1 MKINEFKRTGTASE
15 EISEREQR
23 HRILAREAAEESIV
37 LLKNDGV
44 LPLPTGIPVA
54 LFGAGAGLTIKGG
67 TGSGDVN
74 VRHSVS
80 IYDGFTLA
88 RVRVTSK
95 DWIEDYE
102 ERYELARQAWKKQIL
117 DECGGSTDG
126 QLFFDTYTSHAFEM
140 PEGRPIEDT
149 DVQDAKTAVYVI
161 SRVAGEG
168 CDRHLAQG
176 DYYLTDHELE
186 DLRVLTTLVEKIVIV
201 INAGAPVD
209 LTLLEAMPEVKAI
222 LFMGQAGEEGG
233 NACARILLGFVN
245 PSAKLTATWAKRYMD
260 YPGAMDFSDVRAQ
273 LAEGNVSGAASS
285 CADRAVTG
293 EAASAGN
300 AADGAQVAGT
310 DGEAA
315 VPVAGASQ
323 GAKAAETIDRDAL
336 LARSRY
342 EEGIYVGYRYFDS
355 FGVEP
360 RYHFGHGLSYTSFAV
375 TAEAPRAAAD
385 GLYIPVTVENTGNPY
400 AGKEVVQVYA
410 ACPQPAAI
418 SGEDGV
424 KTATSGEKTERLA
437 EDAGDGVKASVS
449 GKPAETLVGDA
460 GDGDAGAEASAQGAK
475 VEAKEFKR
483 LVAFR
488 KTRLL
493 APGEQ
498 ESMTLHVDGRALAS
512 FRTDYDAAH
521 GAWVIEAGSYAIFV
535 GDSSEES
542 RLQLAGVVEVAEEK
556 VLEIVPHICP
566 VKDADFHECAA
577 PVESLRR
584 KTQAWSD
591 RWATMKQAAQQGKRI
606 AGLGAKL
613 GWTQALGETVWVPG
627 EEPVFRNPQDDI
639 DRMAHAIAS
648 ALEVKDLIP
657 LLMGEF
663 DMHASALGSAGQRVP
678 GTAGETSRALE
689 ELLHVPG
696 ISMADGP
703 AGLRLTR
710 SYLVERATGEKL
722 STGVEANLENGFFA
736 SEPAEPEKY
745 ERWYQFT
752 TAWPVGTNLAQTWNE
767 ELLGAVGR
775 ATGIEMEEFHVAWWL
790 APGMNIHRNPLNG
803 RNFEYYS
810 EDPLLTGKMGA
821 AITKGVQALPG
832 VGTTI
837 KHFACNNQENNRM
850 GVDAIVSERALRE
863 IYLRGFEIA
872 IKESQPMCIM
882 TSYNEINGVHSANC
896 ADLCTEAAR
905 REWHFQGV
913 IMTDWATTLDF
924 GGADAAGCV
933 TAGNDLIMPGTPSDR
948 ERLEQAYAEGRLSEA
963 DIRSCAERVLNIV
976 LRTNGYED
984 ATSYYTRFA

>member
-1 MKINEFKRTGTASE
+1 MAS
-15 EISEREQR
+15 
-23 HRILAREAAEESIV
+23 AEESIV

-95 DWIEDYE
+95 SWIEDYE

-117 DECGGSTDG
+117 DECGGTTDG

-168 CDRHLAQG
+168 SDRHLAQG

-186 DLRVLTTLVEKIVIV
+186 DLRVLATLVEQIVIV

-209 LTLLEAMPEVKAI
+209 LTVLEAMPEVKAI

-233 NACARILLGFVN
+233 NACARILLGFVT
-245 PSAKLTATWAKRYMD
+245 PSAKLTATWAKNYMD
-260 YPGAMDFSDVRAQ
+260 YPGAMEFSDVRAQ
-273 LAEGNVSGAASS
+273 LAEG
-285 CADRAVTG
+285 
-293 EAASAGN
+293 
-300 AADGAQVAGT
+300 
-310 DGEAA
+310 
-315 VPVAGASQ
+315 
-323 GAKAAETIDRDAL
+323 IDRDAL

-355 FGVEP
+355 FGVAP
-360 RYHFGHGLSYTSFAV
+360 RYHFGHGLSYTSFAI

-400 AGKEVVQVYA
+400 AGKDVVQVYA

-418 SGEDGV
+418 SG
-424 KTATSGEKTERLA
+424 A
-437 EDAGDGVKASVS
+437 DGVKAAASDE
-449 GKPAETLVGDA
+449 KAETLAEAA
-460 GDGDAGAEASAQGAK
+460 GDGGAGAEASAQGAK

-483 LVAFR
+483 LVAFW

-498 ESMTLHVDGRALAS
+498 EAMTLHVDGRALAS

-521 GAWVIEAGSYAIFV
+521 GAWVVEAGRYAIFV

-591 RWATMKQAAQQGKRI
+591 TWATMKQAAQQGKRI
-606 AGLGAKL
+606 AGLSGKL
-613 GWTQALGETVWVPG
+613 GWTQALGETVWAPG
-627 EEPVFRNPQDDI
+627 EEPVFRNAQDDI

-678 GTAGETSRALE
+678 GTAGETSRSLE

-710 SYLVERATGEKL
+710 SYLVERATGEAL
-722 STGVEANLENGFFA
+722 SVGIDANLENGFFA
-736 SEPAEPEKY
+736 SEPSEPEKY

-810 EDPLLTGKMGA
+810 EDPLLSGKMAA

-832 VGTTI
+832 VGTTV
-837 KHFACNNQENNRM
+837 KHYACNNQENNRM
-850 GVDAIVSERALRE
+850 GVDAILSERALRE

-882 TSYNEINGVHSANC
+882 TSYNEINGVHSANNV
-896 ADLCTEAAR
+896 DLCTEVAR

-913 IMTDWATTLDF
+913 IMTDWATTLAY

-933 TAGNDLIMPGTPSDR
+933 AAGNDLIMPGAASDL
-948 ERLEQAYAEGRLSEA
+948 ENIEQAYTEGRLSEA
-963 DIRSCAERVLNIV
+963 DIRICAERVLNIV

-984 ATSYYTRFA
+984 ATSYYARFA

>member
-1 MKINEFKRTGTASE
+1 MKINEFTRTGTTSE

-117 DECGGSTDG
+117 DECGGTTDG

-168 CDRHLAQG
+168 SDRHLAKG

-186 DLRVLTTLVEKIVIV
+186 DLRVLATLVEKIVIV
-201 INAGAPVD
+201 INAGAPID
-209 LTLLEAMPEVKAI
+209 LTALETMPEVKAI

-245 PSAKLTATWAKRYMD
+245 PSAKLTATWAKHYMD
-260 YPGAMDFSDVRAQ
+260 YPGAMEFSDVRAQ
-273 LAEGNVSGAASS
+273 LNE
-285 CADRAVTG
+285 D
-293 EAASAGN
+293 N
-300 AADGAQVAGT
+300 AYG
-310 DGEAA
+310 
-315 VPVAGASQ
+315 
-323 GAKAAETIDRDAL
+323 AAETIDRDAL

-355 FGVEP
+355 FGVTP
-360 RYHFGHGLSYTSFAV
+360 RYHFGHGLSYTSFV
-375 TAEAPRAAAD
+375 LTAEAPRAAAD

-410 ACPQPAAI
+410 ACPQPAVI

-424 KTATSGEKTERLA
+424 KAAASGEPAETLT
-437 EDAGDGVKASVS
+437 EDAGDGGAGVKAS
-449 GKPAETLVGDA
+449 
-460 GDGDAGAEASAQGAK
+460 AQAK
-475 VEAKEFKR
+475 VEAKEYKR

-498 ESMTLHVDGRALAS
+498 ETMTLHVDGRALAS

-521 GAWVIEAGSYAIFV
+521 GAWVIEAGRYAIFV
-535 GDSSEES
+535 GSSSEES

-591 RWATMKQAAQQGKRI
+591 TWATMKQAAQQGKRI
-606 AGLGAKL
+606 AGLCGKL
-613 GWTQALGETVWVPG
+613 GWTQALGETVWAPG
-627 EEPVFRNPQDDI
+627 EEPVFRNAQDDL

-678 GTAGETSRALE
+678 GTAGETSRSLE

-703 AGLRLTR
+703 AGLRLSR

-722 STGVEANLENGFFA
+722 STGIEANFENGFFA

-790 APGMNIHRNPLNG
+790 APGMNIQRNPLNG

-810 EDPLLTGKMGA
+810 EDPLLSGKMAA
-821 AITKGVQALPG
+821 AITKGVQTLPG
-832 VGTTI
+832 VGTTV

-850 GVDAIVSERALRE
+850 GVDAVVSERALRE

-882 TSYNEINGVHSANC
+882 TSYNEINGVHSANN
-896 ADLCTEAAR
+896 ADLCTEIAR

-933 TAGNDLIMPGTPSDR
+933 AAGNDLIMPGATSDL
-948 ERLEQAYAEGRLSEA
+948 ENIEQAYAEGRLSEV

-976 LRTNGYED
+976 LRTNGYAD
-984 ATSYYTRFA
+984 ATSYYARFA

>member
-1 MKINEFKRTGTASE
+1 MKINEFTRTGTTSE

-140 PEGRPIEDT
+140 PEVRPIEDT

-168 CDRHLAQG
+168 SDRHLAQG

-186 DLRVLTTLVEKIVIV
+186 DLRVLATLVEKIVIV

-209 LTLLEAMPEVKAI
+209 LTVLEAMPEVKAI

-273 LAEGNVSGAASS
+273 LAEGNVSDAASS
-285 CADRAVTG
+285 CAGSAVTG
-293 EAASAGN
+293 DAASVGN
-300 AADGAQVAGT
+300 ADDG
-310 DGEAA
+310 AA
-315 VPVAGASQ
+315 VPADGTSQ
-323 GAKAAETIDRDAL
+323 GAKAAEKIDRGAL

-355 FGVEP
+355 FGVTP
-360 RYHFGHGLSYTSFAV
+360 RYHFGHGLSYTSFV
-375 TAEAPRAAAD
+375 LTAEAPRAAAD
-385 GLYIPVTVENTGNPY
+385 GLYIPVIVENSGNPY
-400 AGKEVVQVYA
+400 AGKDVVQVYA
-410 ACPQPAAI
+410 ACPQQ
-418 SGEDGV
+418 
-424 KTATSGEKTERLA
+424 T
-437 EDAGDGVKASVS
+437 
-449 GKPAETLVGDA
+449 
-460 GDGDAGAEASAQGAK
+460 
-475 VEAKEFKR
+475 AKEYKR

-521 GAWVIEAGSYAIFV
+521 GAWVIEAGRYAIFV

-566 VKDADFHECAA
+566 VQDADFHECAA

-613 GWTQALGETVWVPG
+613 GWTQALGETVWAPG

-710 SYLVERATGEKL
+710 SYLVELATGEAL
-722 STGVEANLENGFFA
+722 SVGIDANLENGFFA

-775 ATGIEMEEFHVAWWL
+775 ATGVEMEEFHVAWWL

-810 EDPLLTGKMGA
+810 EDPLLTGRMGA

-882 TSYNEINGVHSANC
+882 TSYNEINGVHSANN
-896 ADLCTEAAR
+896 ADICTEAAR

-913 IMTDWATTLDF
+913 IMTDWATTLAY
-924 GGADAAGCV
+924 GGADAAGCI

-948 ERLEQAYAEGRLSEA
+948 ERLEQAYAGGQLSEA

-984 ATSYYTRFA
+984 ATSYYARFA

>member
-1 MKINEFKRTGTASE
+1 MKINEFTRTGTTSE

-102 ERYELARQAWKKQIL
+102 ERYELARQAWKRQIL
-117 DECGGSTDG
+117 DECGGTTDG

-149 DVQDAKTAVYVI
+149 DVQDEKTAVYVI

-168 CDRHLAQG
+168 SDRHLAKG

-186 DLRVLTTLVEKIVIV
+186 DLRVLATLVEKIVIV
-201 INAGAPVD
+201 INAGAPID
-209 LTLLEAMPEVKAI
+209 LTVLETMPEVKAI

-245 PSAKLTATWAKRYMD
+245 PSAKLTATWAKHYMD
-260 YPGAMDFSDVRAQ
+260 YPGAMEFSDVRAQ
-273 LAEGNVSGAASS
+273 LNEDNAYGA
-285 CADRAVTG
+285 V
-293 EAASAGN
+293 
-300 AADGAQVAGT
+300 
-310 DGEAA
+310 
-315 VPVAGASQ
+315 
-323 GAKAAETIDRDAL
+323 ETIDRDAL

-355 FGVEP
+355 FGVTP
-360 RYHFGHGLSYTSFAV
+360 RYHFGHGLSYTSFV
-375 TAEAPRAAAD
+375 LTAEAPRAAAD

-410 ACPQPAAI
+410 ACPQPAVI

-424 KTATSGEKTERLA
+424 KAAASGEPAETLA
-437 EDAGDGVKASVS
+437 EDAGDGGAGVKAS
-449 GKPAETLVGDA
+449 
-460 GDGDAGAEASAQGAK
+460 AQAK
-475 VEAKEFKR
+475 VEAKEYKR

-498 ESMTLHVDGRALAS
+498 ETMTLHVDGRALAS

-521 GAWVIEAGSYAIFV
+521 GAWVIEAGRYAIFV
-535 GDSSEES
+535 GSSSEES

-591 RWATMKQAAQQGKRI
+591 TWATMKQAAQQGKRI
-606 AGLGAKL
+606 AGLCGKL
-613 GWTQALGETVWVPG
+613 GWTQALGETVWAPG
-627 EEPVFRNPQDDI
+627 EEPVFRNAQDDL

-678 GTAGETSRALE
+678 GTAGETSRSLE

-703 AGLRLTR
+703 AGLRLSR

-722 STGVEANLENGFFA
+722 STGIEANFENGFFA

-790 APGMNIHRNPLNG
+790 APGMNIQRNPLNG

-810 EDPLLTGKMGA
+810 EDPLLSGKMAA
-821 AITKGVQALPG
+821 AITKGVQTLPG
-832 VGTTI
+832 VGTTV

-850 GVDAIVSERALRE
+850 GVDAVVSERALRE

-882 TSYNEINGVHSANC
+882 TSYNEINGVHSANN
-896 ADLCTEAAR
+896 ADLCTEIAR

-933 TAGNDLIMPGTPSDR
+933 AAGNDLIMPGATSDL
-948 ERLEQAYAEGRLSEA
+948 ENIEQAYAEGRLSEA

-976 LRTNGYED
+976 LRTNGYAD
-984 ATSYYTRFA
+984 ATSYYARFA

>member
-1 MKINEFKRTGTASE
+1 MKINEFTRTGTTSE

-102 ERYELARQAWKKQIL
+102 ERYELARQAWKRQIL

-168 CDRHLAQG
+168 SDRHLAKG

-186 DLRVLTTLVEKIVIV
+186 DLRVLATLVEKIVIV
-201 INAGAPVD
+201 INAGAPID
-209 LTLLEAMPEVKAI
+209 LTALETMPEVKAI

-260 YPGAMDFSDVRAQ
+260 YPGAMEFSDVRAQ
-273 LAEGNVSGAASS
+273 LDE
-285 CADRAVTG
+285 D
-293 EAASAGN
+293 N
-300 AADGAQVAGT
+300 AYG
-310 DGEAA
+310 
-315 VPVAGASQ
+315 
-323 GAKAAETIDRDAL
+323 AAETIDRDAL

-355 FGVEP
+355 FGVTP
-360 RYHFGHGLSYTSFAV
+360 RYHFGHGLSYTSFV
-375 TAEAPRAAAD
+375 LTAEAPRAAAD

-410 ACPQPAAI
+410 ACPQPAVI

-424 KTATSGEKTERLA
+424 KAAASGEPAETLT
-437 EDAGDGVKASVS
+437 EDAGDGGAGVKAS
-449 GKPAETLVGDA
+449 
-460 GDGDAGAEASAQGAK
+460 AQAK
-475 VEAKEFKR
+475 VEAKEYKR

-498 ESMTLHVDGRALAS
+498 ETMTLHVDGRALAS

-521 GAWVIEAGSYAIFV
+521 GAWVIEAGRYAIFV
-535 GDSSEES
+535 GSSSEES

-591 RWATMKQAAQQGKRI
+591 TWATMKQAAQQGKRI
-606 AGLGAKL
+606 AGLCGKL
-613 GWTQALGETVWVPG
+613 GWTQALGETVWAPG
-627 EEPVFRNPQDDI
+627 EEPVFRNAQDDL

-678 GTAGETSRALE
+678 GTAGETSRSLE

-703 AGLRLTR
+703 AGLRLSR

-722 STGVEANLENGFFA
+722 STGIEANFENGFFA

-790 APGMNIHRNPLNG
+790 APGMNIQRNPLNG

-810 EDPLLTGKMGA
+810 EDPLLSGKMAA
-821 AITKGVQALPG
+821 AITKGVQTLPG
-832 VGTTI
+832 VGTTV

-850 GVDAIVSERALRE
+850 GVDAVVSERALRE

-882 TSYNEINGVHSANC
+882 TSYNEINGVHSANN
-896 ADLCTEAAR
+896 ADLCTEIAR

-933 TAGNDLIMPGTPSDR
+933 AAGNDLIMPGATSDL
-948 ERLEQAYAEGRLSEA
+948 ENIEQAYAEGRLSEV

-976 LRTNGYED
+976 LRTNGYAD
-984 ATSYYTRFA
+984 ATSYYARFA

>member
-1 MKINEFKRTGTASE
+1 MKINEFTRTGTTSE

-102 ERYELARQAWKKQIL
+102 ERYELARQAWKRQIL
-117 DECGGSTDG
+117 DECGGTTDG

-168 CDRHLAQG
+168 SDRHLAKG

-186 DLRVLTTLVEKIVIV
+186 DLRVLATLVEKIVIV
-201 INAGAPVD
+201 INAGAPID
-209 LTLLEAMPEVKAI
+209 LTVLEAMPEVKAI

-260 YPGAMDFSDVRAQ
+260 YPGAMEFSDVRAQ
-273 LAEGNVSGAASS
+273 LDE
-285 CADRAVTG
+285 D
-293 EAASAGN
+293 N
-300 AADGAQVAGT
+300 AYG
-310 DGEAA
+310 
-315 VPVAGASQ
+315 
-323 GAKAAETIDRDAL
+323 AAETIDRDAL

-355 FGVEP
+355 FGVTP
-360 RYHFGHGLSYTSFAV
+360 RYHFGHGLSYTSFV
-375 TAEAPRAAAD
+375 LTAEAPRAAAD

-424 KTATSGEKTERLA
+424 KAAASGEPAETLA
-437 EDAGDGVKASVS
+437 EDAGDGGAGVKAS
-449 GKPAETLVGDA
+449 
-460 GDGDAGAEASAQGAK
+460 AQAK
-475 VEAKEFKR
+475 VEAKEYKR

-498 ESMTLHVDGRALAS
+498 ETMTLHVDGRALAS

-521 GAWVIEAGSYAIFV
+521 GAWVIEAGRYAIFV
-535 GDSSEES
+535 GSSSEES

-566 VKDADFHECAA
+566 VKDADFHEGAA

-591 RWATMKQAAQQGKRI
+591 TWATMKQAAQQGKRI
-606 AGLGAKL
+606 AGLCGKL
-613 GWTQALGETVWVPG
+613 GWTQALGETVWAPG
-627 EEPVFRNPQDDI
+627 EEPVFRNAQDDL

-678 GTAGETSRALE
+678 GTAGETSRSLE

-703 AGLRLTR
+703 AGLRLSR

-722 STGVEANLENGFFA
+722 STGIEANFENGFFA

-790 APGMNIHRNPLNG
+790 APGMNIQRNPLNG

-810 EDPLLTGKMGA
+810 EDPLLSGKMAA
-821 AITKGVQALPG
+821 AITKGVQTLPG
-832 VGTTI
+832 VGTTV

-850 GVDAIVSERALRE
+850 GVDAVVSERALRE

-882 TSYNEINGVHSANC
+882 TSYNEINGVHSANN
-896 ADLCTEAAR
+896 ADLCTEIAR

-933 TAGNDLIMPGTPSDR
+933 AAGNDLIMPGATSDL
-948 ERLEQAYAEGRLSEA
+948 ENIEQAYAEGRLSEA

-976 LRTNGYED
+976 LRTNGYAD
-984 ATSYYTRFA
+984 ATSYYARFA

>member
-1 MKINEFKRTGTASE
+1 MKINEFTRTGTTSE

-168 CDRHLAQG
+168 SDRHLAKG

-186 DLRVLTTLVEKIVIV
+186 DLRVLATLVEKIVIV
-201 INAGAPVD
+201 INAGAPID
-209 LTLLEAMPEVKAI
+209 LTVLEAMPEVKAI

-245 PSAKLTATWAKRYMD
+245 PSAKLTATWAKHYMD

-273 LAEGNVSGAASS
+273 LDEDNVF
-285 CADRAVTG
+285 
-293 EAASAGN
+293 
-300 AADGAQVAGT
+300 
-310 DGEAA
+310 
-315 VPVAGASQ
+315 
-323 GAKAAETIDRDAL
+323 DRDAL

-355 FGVEP
+355 FGVTP
-360 RYHFGHGLSYTSFAV
+360 RYHFGHGLSYTSFV
-375 TAEAPRAAAD
+375 LTAEAPRAAAD

-424 KTATSGEKTERLA
+424 KAAASGEMAETLA
-437 EDAGDGVKASVS
+437 EDAGDGGTGV
-449 GKPAETLVGDA
+449 
-460 GDGDAGAEASAQGAK
+460 EASAQAK
-475 VEAKEFKR
+475 VEAKEYKR

-521 GAWVIEAGSYAIFV
+521 GAWVVEAGRYAIFV
-535 GDSSEES
+535 GSSSEES

-591 RWATMKQAAQQGKRI
+591 TWATMKQAAQQGKRI
-606 AGLGAKL
+606 AGLCGKL
-613 GWTQALGETVWVPG
+613 GWTQALGETVWAPG
-627 EEPVFRNPQDDI
+627 EEPVFRNAQDDI

-678 GTAGETSRALE
+678 GTAGETSRSLE

-703 AGLRLTR
+703 AGLRLSR

-722 STGVEANLENGFFA
+722 STGIEANLENGFFA

-810 EDPLLTGKMGA
+810 EDPLLSGKMAA
-821 AITKGVQALPG
+821 AIMKGVQALPG
-832 VGTTI
+832 VGTTV
-837 KHFACNNQENNRM
+837 KHYACNNQENNRM
-850 GVDAIVSERALRE
+850 GVDAVVSERALRE

-882 TSYNEINGVHSANC
+882 TSYNEINGVHSANS
-896 ADLCTEAAR
+896 ADLCTETAR

-933 TAGNDLIMPGTPSDR
+933 AAGNDLIMPGATSDL
-948 ERLEQAYAEGRLSEA
+948 ENIEQAYAEGRLSEA

-976 LRTNGYED
+976 LRTNGYAD
-984 ATSYYTRFA
+984 ATSYYARFA

>member
-1 MKINEFKRTGTASE
+1 MKINEFTRTGTTSE

-168 CDRHLAQG
+168 SDRHLAKG

-186 DLRVLTTLVEKIVIV
+186 DLRVLATLVEKIVIV
-201 INAGAPVD
+201 INAGAPID
-209 LTLLEAMPEVKAI
+209 LTALETMPEVKAI

-245 PSAKLTATWAKRYMD
+245 PSAKLTATWAKHYMD
-260 YPGAMDFSDVRAQ
+260 YPGAMEFSDVRTQ
-273 LAEGNVSGAASS
+273 LNE
-285 CADRAVTG
+285 D
-293 EAASAGN
+293 N
-300 AADGAQVAGT
+300 AYG
-310 DGEAA
+310 
-315 VPVAGASQ
+315 
-323 GAKAAETIDRDAL
+323 AAETIDRDAL

-355 FGVEP
+355 FGVTP
-360 RYHFGHGLSYTSFAV
+360 RYHFGHGLSYTSFV
-375 TAEAPRAAAD
+375 LTAEAPRAAAD

-410 ACPQPAAI
+410 ACPQPAVI

-424 KTATSGEKTERLA
+424 KAAASGEPAETLT
-437 EDAGDGVKASVS
+437 EDAGDGGAGVKAS
-449 GKPAETLVGDA
+449 
-460 GDGDAGAEASAQGAK
+460 AQAK
-475 VEAKEFKR
+475 VEAKEYKR

-498 ESMTLHVDGRALAS
+498 ETMTLHVDGRALAS

-521 GAWVIEAGSYAIFV
+521 GAWVIEAGRYAIFV
-535 GDSSEES
+535 GSSSEES

-591 RWATMKQAAQQGKRI
+591 TWATMKQAAQQGKRI
-606 AGLGAKL
+606 AGLCGKL
-613 GWTQALGETVWVPG
+613 GWTQALGETVWAPG
-627 EEPVFRNPQDDI
+627 EEPVFRNAQDDL
-639 DRMAHAIAS
+639 DRMAHTIAS

-678 GTAGETSRALE
+678 GTAGETSRSLE

-703 AGLRLTR
+703 AGLRLSR

-722 STGVEANLENGFFA
+722 STGIEANFENGFFA

-790 APGMNIHRNPLNG
+790 APGMNIQRNPLNG

-810 EDPLLTGKMGA
+810 EDPLLSGKMAA
-821 AITKGVQALPG
+821 AITKGVQTLPG
-832 VGTTI
+832 VGTTV

-850 GVDAIVSERALRE
+850 GVDAVVSERALRE

-882 TSYNEINGVHSANC
+882 TSYNEINGVHSANN
-896 ADLCTEAAR
+896 ADLCTEIAR

-933 TAGNDLIMPGTPSDR
+933 AAGNDLIMPGATSDL
-948 ERLEQAYAEGRLSEA
+948 ENIEQAYAEGRLSEA

-976 LRTNGYED
+976 LRTNGYAD
-984 ATSYYTRFA
+984 ATSYYARFA

>member
-1 MKINEFKRTGTASE
+1 MKINEFTRTGTTSE

-102 ERYELARQAWKKQIL
+102 ERYELARQAWKRQIL
-117 DECGGSTDG
+117 DECGGTTDG

-168 CDRHLAQG
+168 SDRHLAKG

-186 DLRVLTTLVEKIVIV
+186 DLRVLATLVEKIVIV
-201 INAGAPVD
+201 INAGAPID
-209 LTLLEAMPEVKAI
+209 LTVLEAMPEVKAI

-245 PSAKLTATWAKRYMD
+245 PSAKLTATWAKHYMD
-260 YPGAMDFSDVRAQ
+260 YPGAMEFSDVRAQ
-273 LAEGNVSGAASS
+273 LNEDNAYGA
-285 CADRAVTG
+285 V
-293 EAASAGN
+293 
-300 AADGAQVAGT
+300 
-310 DGEAA
+310 
-315 VPVAGASQ
+315 
-323 GAKAAETIDRDAL
+323 ETIDRDAL

-355 FGVEP
+355 FGVTP
-360 RYHFGHGLSYTSFAV
+360 RYHFGHGLSYTSFV
-375 TAEAPRAAAD
+375 LTAEAPRAAAD

-410 ACPQPAAI
+410 ACPQPAVI

-424 KTATSGEKTERLA
+424 KAAASGEPAETLT
-437 EDAGDGVKASVS
+437 EDAGDG
-449 GKPAETLVGDA
+449 GA
-460 GDGDAGAEASAQGAK
+460 GVEASAQAQ
-475 VEAKEFKR
+475 VEAKEYKR

-498 ESMTLHVDGRALAS
+498 ETMTLHVDGRALAS

-521 GAWVIEAGSYAIFV
+521 GAWVIEAGRYAIFV
-535 GDSSEES
+535 GSSSEES

-591 RWATMKQAAQQGKRI
+591 TWATMKQAAQQGKRI
-606 AGLGAKL
+606 AGLCGKL
-613 GWTQALGETVWVPG
+613 GWTQALGETVWAPG
-627 EEPVFRNPQDDI
+627 EEPVFRNAQDDL

-678 GTAGETSRALE
+678 GTAGETSRSLE

-703 AGLRLTR
+703 AGLRLSR

-722 STGVEANLENGFFA
+722 STGIEANFENGFFA

-790 APGMNIHRNPLNG
+790 APGMNIQRNPLNG

-810 EDPLLTGKMGA
+810 EDPLLSGKMAA
-821 AITKGVQALPG
+821 AITKGVQTLSG
-832 VGTTI
+832 VGTTV

-850 GVDAIVSERALRE
+850 GVDAVVSERALRE

-882 TSYNEINGVHSANC
+882 TSYNEINGVHSANN
-896 ADLCTEAAR
+896 ADLCTEIAR

-933 TAGNDLIMPGTPSDR
+933 AAGNDLIMPGATSDL
-948 ERLEQAYAEGRLSEA
+948 ENIEQAYAEGRLSEA

-976 LRTNGYED
+976 LRTNGYAD
-984 ATSYYTRFA
+984 ATSYYARFA

>member
-1 MKINEFKRTGTASE
+1 MKINEFTRTGTTSE

-117 DECGGSTDG
+117 DECGGTTDG

-168 CDRHLAQG
+168 SDRYLAKG

-186 DLRVLTTLVEKIVIV
+186 DLRVLATLVEKIVIV
-201 INAGAPVD
+201 INAGAPID
-209 LTLLEAMPEVKAI
+209 LTVLEAMPEVKAI

-260 YPGAMDFSDVRAQ
+260 YPGAMEFSDVRAQ
-273 LAEGNVSGAASS
+273 LDEDNAYGAASS
-285 CADRAVTG
+285 CDARAVAANVSDGG
-293 EAASAGN
+293 E
-300 AADGAQVAGT
+300 VAGT
-310 DGEAA
+310 DG
-315 VPVAGASQ
+315 ASQ
-323 GAKAAETIDRDAL
+323 GKKATAETIDRDAL

-355 FGVEP
+355 FGVTP
-360 RYHFGHGLSYTSFAV
+360 RYHFGHGLSYTSFV
-375 TAEAPRAAAD
+375 LTAEAPRAAAD

-418 SGEDGV
+418 SGADGM
-424 KTATSGEKTERLA
+424 KAAASGETAETLA
-437 EDAGDGVKASVS
+437 EGAGDGVKAATS
-449 GKPAETLVGDA
+449 GKTAETLAEDA
-460 GDGDAGAEASAQGAK
+460 GNGGAGVEASAQAK
-475 VEAKEFKR
+475 VEAKEYKR

-521 GAWVIEAGSYAIFV
+521 GAWVIEAGHYAIFV
-535 GDSSEES
+535 GSSSEES
-542 RLQLAGVVEVAEEK
+542 RLQLAGVVEVAAEK

-591 RWATMKQAAQQGKRI
+591 TWATMKQAAQQGKRI
-606 AGLGAKL
+606 AGLCGKL
-613 GWTQALGETVWVPG
+613 GWTQALGETVWAPG
-627 EEPVFRNPQDDI
+627 EEPVFRNAQDDL

-678 GTAGETSRALE
+678 GTAGETSRSLE

-703 AGLRLTR
+703 AGLRLSR
-710 SYLVERATGEKL
+710 SYLVERATGKKL
-722 STGVEANLENGFFA
+722 STGIEANLENGFFA

-810 EDPLLTGKMGA
+810 EDPLLSGKMAA

-832 VGTTI
+832 VGTTV

-850 GVDAIVSERALRE
+850 GVDAVVSERALRE

-872 IKESQPMCIM
+872 IKESQPMCVM
-882 TSYNEINGVHSANC
+882 TSYNEINGVHSANN
-896 ADLCTEAAR
+896 ADLCTEIAR

-933 TAGNDLIMPGTPSDR
+933 AAGNDLIMPGATSDL
-948 ERLEQAYAEGRLSEA
+948 ENIEQAYAEGRLSEA

-976 LRTNGYED
+976 LRTNGYAD
-984 ATSYYTRFA
+984 ATSYYARFA

>member
-1 MKINEFKRTGTASE
+1 MKINEFTRTGTTSE

-23 HRILAREAAEESIV
+23 HRILAREVAEESIV

-95 DWIEDYE
+95 GWIEDYE

-117 DECGGSTDG
+117 DECGGTTDG

-168 CDRHLAQG
+168 SDRHLAKG

-186 DLRVLTTLVEKIVIV
+186 DLRVLATLVEKIVIV
-201 INAGAPVD
+201 INAGAPID
-209 LTLLEAMPEVKAI
+209 LTVLEAMPEVKAI

-273 LAEGNVSGAASS
+273 LAEGNAGDGAAV
-285 CADRAVTG
+285 ATTG
-293 EAASAGN
+293 HAASA
-300 AADGAQVAGT
+300 DS
-310 DGEAA
+310 
-315 VPVAGASQ
+315 ASQ
-323 GAKAAETIDRDAL
+323 GPKAAETIDRDAL

-355 FGVEP
+355 FGVAP
-360 RYHFGHGLSYTSFAV
+360 RYHFGHGLSYTSFGIS
-375 TAEAPRAAAD
+375 AEAPRAAAD
-385 GLYIPVTVENTGNPY
+385 GLYIPVTVENIGNPY
-400 AGKEVVQVYA
+400 AGKEVVQVYV

-418 SGEDGV
+418 SG
-424 KTATSGEKTERLA
+424 A
-437 EDAGDGVKASVS
+437 DGVKAAASAE
-449 GKPAETLVGDA
+449 KAETLAEAAVEGDR
-460 GDGDAGAEASAQGAK
+460 DAEASAQGAM

-521 GAWVIEAGSYAIFV
+521 GAWVIEAGRYAIFV
-535 GDSSEES
+535 GSSSEES

-591 RWATMKQAAQQGKRI
+591 TWATMKQAARQGKRI
-606 AGLGAKL
+606 AGLCGKL
-613 GWTQALGETVWVPG
+613 GWTQALGETVWAPG
-627 EEPVFRNPQDDI
+627 EEPVFRNAQDDI

-663 DMHASALGSAGQRVP
+663 DMHASALGAAGQRVP
-678 GTAGETSRALE
+678 GTAGETSRSLE

-710 SYLVERATGEKL
+710 SYLVERATGEAL
-722 STGVEANLENGFFA
+722 SVSIDANLENGFFA
-736 SEPAEPEKY
+736 SEPSEPEKY

-775 ATGIEMEEFHVAWWL
+775 ATGIEMQEFHVAWWL

-810 EDPLLTGKMGA
+810 EDPLLTGKMAA

-832 VGTTI
+832 VGTTV
-837 KHFACNNQENNRM
+837 KHYACNNQENNRM
-850 GVDAIVSERALRE
+850 GVDVIVSERALRE

-882 TSYNEINGVHSANC
+882 TSYNEINGVHSANN
-896 ADLCTEAAR
+896 ADICTETAR

-913 IMTDWATTLDF
+913 IMTDWATTLAY

-933 TAGNDLIMPGTPSDR
+933 AAGNDLIMPGAPSDL
-948 ERLEQAYAEGRLSEA
+948 ENIEQAYAEGRLSEA

-984 ATSYYTRFA
+984 ATSYYARFK

>member
-1 MKINEFKRTGTASE
+1 MKINEFTRTGTTSE

-117 DECGGSTDG
+117 DECGGTTDG

-168 CDRHLAQG
+168 SDRHLAKG

-186 DLRVLTTLVEKIVIV
+186 DLRVLATLVEKIVIV
-201 INAGAPVD
+201 INAGAPID
-209 LTLLEAMPEVKAI
+209 LTVLEAMPEVKAI

-260 YPGAMDFSDVRAQ
+260 YPGAMEFSDVRAQ
-273 LAEGNVSGAASS
+273 LDE
-285 CADRAVTG
+285 D
-293 EAASAGN
+293 N
-300 AADGAQVAGT
+300 AYG
-310 DGEAA
+310 
-315 VPVAGASQ
+315 
-323 GAKAAETIDRDAL
+323 AAETIDRDAL

-355 FGVEP
+355 FGVTP
-360 RYHFGHGLSYTSFAV
+360 RYHFGHGLSYTSFV
-375 TAEAPRAAAD
+375 LTAEAPRAAAD

-410 ACPQPAAI
+410 ACPQPAVI

-424 KTATSGEKTERLA
+424 KAAASGEPAETLT
-437 EDAGDGVKASVS
+437 EDAGDGGAGVKAS
-449 GKPAETLVGDA
+449 
-460 GDGDAGAEASAQGAK
+460 AQAK
-475 VEAKEFKR
+475 VEAKEYKR

-498 ESMTLHVDGRALAS
+498 ETMTLHVDGRALAS

-521 GAWVIEAGSYAIFV
+521 GAWVIEAGRYAIFV
-535 GDSSEES
+535 GSSSEES

-591 RWATMKQAAQQGKRI
+591 TWATMKQAAQQGKRI
-606 AGLGAKL
+606 AGLCGKL
-613 GWTQALGETVWVPG
+613 GWTQALGETVWAPG
-627 EEPVFRNPQDDI
+627 EEPVFRNAQDDL

-678 GTAGETSRALE
+678 GTAGETSRSLE

-703 AGLRLTR
+703 AGLRLSR

-722 STGVEANLENGFFA
+722 STGIEANFENGFFA

-790 APGMNIHRNPLNG
+790 APGMNIQRNPLNG

-810 EDPLLTGKMGA
+810 EDPLLSGKMAA
-821 AITKGVQALPG
+821 AITKGVQTLPG
-832 VGTTI
+832 VGTTV

-850 GVDAIVSERALRE
+850 GVDAVVSERALRE

-882 TSYNEINGVHSANC
+882 TSYNEINGVHSANN
-896 ADLCTEAAR
+896 ADLCTEIAR

-933 TAGNDLIMPGTPSDR
+933 AAGNDLIMPGATSDL
-948 ERLEQAYAEGRLSEA
+948 ENIEQAYAEGRLSEA

-976 LRTNGYED
+976 LRTNGYAD
-984 ATSYYTRFA
+984 ATSYYARFA

>member
-1 MKINEFKRTGTASE
+1 MKINEFTRTGTTSE

-102 ERYELARQAWKKQIL
+102 ERYELARQAWKRQIL
-117 DECGGSTDG
+117 DECGGTTDG

-168 CDRHLAQG
+168 CDRHLAKG

-186 DLRVLTTLVEKIVIV
+186 DLRVLATLVEKIVIV
-201 INAGAPVD
+201 INAGAPID
-209 LTLLEAMPEVKAI
+209 LTVLEAMPEVKAI

-245 PSAKLTATWAKRYMD
+245 PSAKLTATWARSYMD
-260 YPGAMDFSDVRAQ
+260 YPGAMEFSDVRAQ
-273 LAEGNVSGAASS
+273 LDEDNAYGASSSCDGRAVAGNVSDG
-285 CADRAVTG
+285 G
-293 EAASAGN
+293 EM
-300 AADGAQVAGT
+300 AGT
-310 DGEAA
+310 DG
-315 VPVAGASQ
+315 ASQ
-323 GAKAAETIDRDAL
+323 GKKAAAETIDRDAL

-355 FGVEP
+355 FGVTP
-360 RYHFGHGLSYTSFAV
+360 RYHFGHGLSYTSFV
-375 TAEAPRAAAD
+375 LTAEAPRAAAD

-410 ACPQPAAI
+410 ACPQPAVI

-424 KTATSGEKTERLA
+424 KAAASGEPAETLA
-437 EDAGDGVKASVS
+437 EDAGNGVKAAAS
-449 GKPAETLVGDA
+449 GETAETLAGDA
-460 GDGDAGAEASAQGAK
+460 GNGGAGVEASAQAQ
-475 VEAKEFKR
+475 VEAKEYKR

-498 ESMTLHVDGRALAS
+498 ETMTLHVDGRALAS

-521 GAWVIEAGSYAIFV
+521 GAWVIEAGRYAIFV
-535 GDSSEES
+535 GSSSEES

-591 RWATMKQAAQQGKRI
+591 TWATMKQAAQQGKRI
-606 AGLGAKL
+606 AGLCGKL
-613 GWTQALGETVWVPG
+613 GWTQALGETVWAPG
-627 EEPVFRNPQDDI
+627 EEPVFRNAQDDL

-678 GTAGETSRALE
+678 GTAGETSRSLE

-703 AGLRLTR
+703 AGLRLSR

-722 STGVEANLENGFFA
+722 STGIEANFENGFFA

-790 APGMNIHRNPLNG
+790 APGMNIQRNPLNG

-810 EDPLLTGKMGA
+810 EDPLLSGKMAA
-821 AITKGVQALPG
+821 AITKGVQTLPG
-832 VGTTI
+832 VGTTV

-850 GVDAIVSERALRE
+850 GVDAVVSERALRE

-882 TSYNEINGVHSANC
+882 TSYNEINGVHSANN
-896 ADLCTEAAR
+896 ADLCTEIAR

-933 TAGNDLIMPGTPSDR
+933 AAGNDLIMPGATSDL
-948 ERLEQAYAEGRLSEA
+948 ENIEQAYAEGRLSEA

-976 LRTNGYED
+976 LRTNGYAD
-984 ATSYYTRFA
+984 ATSYYARFA

>member
-1 MKINEFKRTGTASE
+1 MKINEFTRTGTTSE

-102 ERYELARQAWKKQIL
+102 ERYELARQAWKRQIL
-117 DECGGSTDG
+117 DECGGTTDG

-168 CDRHLAQG
+168 SDRHLAKG

-186 DLRVLTTLVEKIVIV
+186 DLRVLATLVEKIVIV
-201 INAGAPVD
+201 INAGAPID
-209 LTLLEAMPEVKAI
+209 LTALETMPEVKAI

-245 PSAKLTATWAKRYMD
+245 PSAKLTATWAKHYMD
-260 YPGAMDFSDVRAQ
+260 YPGAMEFSDVRAQ
-273 LAEGNVSGAASS
+273 LNE
-285 CADRAVTG
+285 D
-293 EAASAGN
+293 N
-300 AADGAQVAGT
+300 AYG
-310 DGEAA
+310 
-315 VPVAGASQ
+315 
-323 GAKAAETIDRDAL
+323 AAETIDRDAL

-355 FGVEP
+355 FGVTP
-360 RYHFGHGLSYTSFAV
+360 RYHFGHGLSYTSFV
-375 TAEAPRAAAD
+375 LTAEAPRAAAD

-410 ACPQPAAI
+410 ACPQPAVI

-424 KTATSGEKTERLA
+424 KAAASGEPAETLT
-437 EDAGDGVKASVS
+437 EDAGDGGAGVKAS
-449 GKPAETLVGDA
+449 
-460 GDGDAGAEASAQGAK
+460 AQAK
-475 VEAKEFKR
+475 VEAKEYKR

-498 ESMTLHVDGRALAS
+498 ETMTLHVDGRALAS

-521 GAWVIEAGSYAIFV
+521 GAWVIEAGRYAIFV
-535 GDSSEES
+535 GSSSEES

-591 RWATMKQAAQQGKRI
+591 TWATMKQAAQQGKRI
-606 AGLGAKL
+606 AGLCGKL
-613 GWTQALGETVWVPG
+613 GWTQALGETVWAPG
-627 EEPVFRNPQDDI
+627 EEPVFRNAQDDL

-678 GTAGETSRALE
+678 GTAGETSRSLE

-703 AGLRLTR
+703 AGLRLSR

-722 STGVEANLENGFFA
+722 STGIEANFENGFFA

-790 APGMNIHRNPLNG
+790 APGMNIQRNPLNG

-810 EDPLLTGKMGA
+810 EDPLLSGKMAA
-821 AITKGVQALPG
+821 AITKGVQTLPG
-832 VGTTI
+832 VGTTV

-850 GVDAIVSERALRE
+850 GVDAVVSERALRE

-882 TSYNEINGVHSANC
+882 TSYNEINGVHSANN
-896 ADLCTEAAR
+896 ADLCTEIAR

-933 TAGNDLIMPGTPSDR
+933 AAGNDLIMPGATSDL
-948 ERLEQAYAEGRLSEA
+948 ENIEQAYAEGRLSEV

-976 LRTNGYED
+976 LRTNGYAD
-984 ATSYYTRFA
+984 ATSYYARFA

>member
-1 MKINEFKRTGTASE
+1 MKINEFTITGTTSE

-102 ERYELARQAWKKQIL
+102 ERYELARQTWKKQIL

-168 CDRHLAQG
+168 CDRHLAKG

-186 DLRVLTTLVEKIVIV
+186 DLRVLATLVEKIVIV
-201 INAGAPVD
+201 INAGAPID
-209 LTLLEAMPEVKAI
+209 LTVLEAMPEVKAI

-245 PSAKLTATWAKRYMD
+245 PSAKLTATWAKHYMD
-260 YPGAMDFSDVRAQ
+260 YPGAMEFSDVRAQ
-273 LAEGNVSGAASS
+273 LDE
-285 CADRAVTG
+285 D
-293 EAASAGN
+293 N
-300 AADGAQVAGT
+300 AYG
-310 DGEAA
+310 
-315 VPVAGASQ
+315 
-323 GAKAAETIDRDAL
+323 AAETIDRDAL

-355 FGVEP
+355 FGVAP
-360 RYHFGHGLSYTSFAV
+360 RYHFGHGLSYTSFV
-375 TAEAPRAAAD
+375 LTAEAPRAAAD

-424 KTATSGEKTERLA
+424 KVAASGET
-437 EDAGDGVKASVS
+437 
-449 GKPAETLVGDA
+449 AETLAGDA
-460 GDGDAGAEASAQGAK
+460 GNGGAGVEASAQAE

-498 ESMTLHVDGRALAS
+498 ETMTLHVDGRALAS

-521 GAWVIEAGSYAIFV
+521 GAWVIEAGHYAIFV
-535 GDSSEES
+535 GSSSEES
-542 RLQLAGVVEVAEEK
+542 RPQLAGVVEVAAEK

-566 VKDADFHECAA
+566 VKDADFHECAV

-591 RWATMKQAAQQGKRI
+591 TWATMKQAAQQGKRI
-606 AGLGAKL
+606 AGLYGKL
-613 GWTQALGETVWVPG
+613 GWTQALGETVWAPG
-627 EEPVFRNPQDDI
+627 EEPVFRNAQDDL

-678 GTAGETSRALE
+678 GTAGETSRSLE

-703 AGLRLTR
+703 AGLRLSR

-722 STGVEANLENGFFA
+722 STGIEANLENGFFA

-810 EDPLLTGKMGA
+810 EDPLLSGKMAA

-832 VGTTI
+832 VGTTV
-837 KHFACNNQENNRM
+837 KHYACNNQENNRM
-850 GVDAIVSERALRE
+850 GVDAVVSERALRE

-882 TSYNEINGVHSANC
+882 TSYNEINGVHSANN
-896 ADLCTEAAR
+896 ADLCTEIAR

-933 TAGNDLIMPGTPSDR
+933 AAGNDLIMPGATSDR
-948 ERLEQAYAEGRLSEA
+948 ENIEQAYAEGRLSEA
-963 DIRSCAERVLNIV
+963 DIRSCAERVLSIV
-976 LRTNGYED
+976 LRTNGYAD
-984 ATSYYTRFA
+984 ATSYYARFA

>member
-1 MKINEFKRTGTASE
+1 MKINEFTRTGTTSE

-102 ERYELARQAWKKQIL
+102 ERYELARQAWKRQIL
-117 DECGGSTDG
+117 DECGGTTDG

-168 CDRHLAQG
+168 SDRHLAKG

-186 DLRVLTTLVEKIVIV
+186 DLRVLATLVEKIVIV
-201 INAGAPVD
+201 INAGAPID
-209 LTLLEAMPEVKAI
+209 LTVLEAMPEVKAI

-260 YPGAMDFSDVRAQ
+260 YPGAMEFSDVRAQ
-273 LAEGNVSGAASS
+273 LDE
-285 CADRAVTG
+285 D
-293 EAASAGN
+293 N
-300 AADGAQVAGT
+300 AYG
-310 DGEAA
+310 
-315 VPVAGASQ
+315 
-323 GAKAAETIDRDAL
+323 AAETIDRDAL

-355 FGVEP
+355 FGVTP
-360 RYHFGHGLSYTSFAV
+360 RYHFGHGLSYTSFV
-375 TAEAPRAAAD
+375 LTAEAPRAAAD

-410 ACPQPAAI
+410 ACPQPAVI

-424 KTATSGEKTERLA
+424 KAAASGEPAETLT
-437 EDAGDGVKASVS
+437 EDAGDG
-449 GKPAETLVGDA
+449 GA
-460 GDGDAGAEASAQGAK
+460 GVEASAQAQ
-475 VEAKEFKR
+475 VEAKEYKR

-498 ESMTLHVDGRALAS
+498 ETMTLHVDGRALAS

-521 GAWVIEAGSYAIFV
+521 GAWVIEAGRYAIFV
-535 GDSSEES
+535 GSSSEES

-591 RWATMKQAAQQGKRI
+591 TWATMKQVAQQGKRI
-606 AGLGAKL
+606 AGLCGKL
-613 GWTQALGETVWVPG
+613 GWTQALGETVWAPG
-627 EEPVFRNPQDDI
+627 EEPVFRNAQDDL

-678 GTAGETSRALE
+678 GTAGETSRSLE

-703 AGLRLTR
+703 AGLRLSR

-722 STGVEANLENGFFA
+722 STGIEANFENGFFA

-790 APGMNIHRNPLNG
+790 APGMNIQRNPLNG

-810 EDPLLTGKMGA
+810 EDPLLSGKMAA
-821 AITKGVQALPG
+821 AITKGVQTLPG
-832 VGTTI
+832 VGTTV

-850 GVDAIVSERALRE
+850 GVDAVVSERALRE

-882 TSYNEINGVHSANC
+882 TSYNEINGVHSANN
-896 ADLCTEAAR
+896 ADLCTEIAR

-933 TAGNDLIMPGTPSDR
+933 AAGNDLIMPGATSDL
-948 ERLEQAYAEGRLSEA
+948 ENIEQAYAEGRLSEA

-976 LRTNGYED
+976 LRTNGYAD
-984 ATSYYTRFA
+984 ATSYYARFA

>member
-1 MKINEFKRTGTASE
+1 MKINEFTRTGTTSE

-102 ERYELARQAWKKQIL
+102 ERYELARQAWKRQIL
-117 DECGGSTDG
+117 DECGGTTDG

-168 CDRHLAQG
+168 SDRHLAKG

-186 DLRVLTTLVEKIVIV
+186 DLRVLATLVEKIVIV
-201 INAGAPVD
+201 INAGAPID
-209 LTLLEAMPEVKAI
+209 LTALETMPEVKAI

-245 PSAKLTATWAKRYMD
+245 PSAKLTATWAKHYMD
-260 YPGAMDFSDVRAQ
+260 YPGAMEFSDVRAQ
-273 LAEGNVSGAASS
+273 LNE
-285 CADRAVTG
+285 D
-293 EAASAGN
+293 N
-300 AADGAQVAGT
+300 AYG
-310 DGEAA
+310 
-315 VPVAGASQ
+315 
-323 GAKAAETIDRDAL
+323 AAETIDRDAL

-355 FGVEP
+355 FGVAP
-360 RYHFGHGLSYTSFAV
+360 RYHFGHGLSYTSFV
-375 TAEAPRAAAD
+375 LTAEAPRAAAD

-410 ACPQPAAI
+410 ACPQPAVI

-424 KTATSGEKTERLA
+424 KAAASGEPAETLT
-437 EDAGDGVKASVS
+437 EDAGDGGAGVKAS
-449 GKPAETLVGDA
+449 
-460 GDGDAGAEASAQGAK
+460 AQAK
-475 VEAKEFKR
+475 VEAKEYKR

-498 ESMTLHVDGRALAS
+498 ETMTLHVDGRALAS

-521 GAWVIEAGSYAIFV
+521 GAWVIEAGRYAIFV
-535 GDSSEES
+535 GSSSEES

-591 RWATMKQAAQQGKRI
+591 TWATMKQAAQQGKRI
-606 AGLGAKL
+606 AGLCGKL
-613 GWTQALGETVWVPG
+613 GWTQALGETVWAPG
-627 EEPVFRNPQDDI
+627 EEPVFRNAQDDL

-678 GTAGETSRALE
+678 GTAGETSRSLE

-703 AGLRLTR
+703 AGLRLSR

-722 STGVEANLENGFFA
+722 STGIEANFENGFFA

-790 APGMNIHRNPLNG
+790 APGMNIQRNPLNG

-810 EDPLLTGKMGA
+810 EDPLLSGKMAA
-821 AITKGVQALPG
+821 AITKGVQTLPG
-832 VGTTI
+832 VGTTV

-850 GVDAIVSERALRE
+850 GVDAVVSERALRE

-882 TSYNEINGVHSANC
+882 TSYNEINGVHSANN
-896 ADLCTEAAR
+896 ADLCTEIAR

-933 TAGNDLIMPGTPSDR
+933 AAGNDLIMPGATSDL
-948 ERLEQAYAEGRLSEA
+948 ENIEQAYAEGRLSEV

-976 LRTNGYED
+976 LRTNGYAD
-984 ATSYYTRFA
+984 ATSYYARFA

>member
-1 MKINEFKRTGTASE
+1 MKINEFTRTGTTSE

-102 ERYELARQAWKKQIL
+102 ERYELARQAWKRQIL
-117 DECGGSTDG
+117 DECGGTTDG

-168 CDRHLAQG
+168 SDRYLAKG

-186 DLRVLTTLVEKIVIV
+186 DIRVLATLVEKIVIV
-201 INAGAPVD
+201 INAGAPID
-209 LTLLEAMPEVKAI
+209 LTVLEAMPEVKAI

-245 PSAKLTATWAKRYMD
+245 PSAKLTATWARSYMD
-260 YPGAMDFSDVRAQ
+260 YPGAMEFSDVRAQ
-273 LAEGNVSGAASS
+273 LDEDNAYGAASS
-285 CADRAVTG
+285 CDGRAV
-293 EAASAGN
+293 AGN
-300 AADGAQVAGT
+300 VSDGGEMAGT
-310 DGEAA
+310 DG
-315 VPVAGASQ
+315 ASQ
-323 GAKAAETIDRDAL
+323 GKKAAAETIDRDAL

-355 FGVEP
+355 FGVAP
-360 RYHFGHGLSYTSFAV
+360 RYHFGHGLSYTSFV
-375 TAEAPRAAAD
+375 LTAEAPRAAAD

-410 ACPQPAAI
+410 ACPQPAVI

-424 KTATSGEKTERLA
+424 KAAASGEPAETLT
-437 EDAGDGVKASVS
+437 EDAGDGGAGVKAS
-449 GKPAETLVGDA
+449 
-460 GDGDAGAEASAQGAK
+460 AQAQ
-475 VEAKEFKR
+475 VEAKEYKR

-498 ESMTLHVDGRALAS
+498 ETMTLHVDGRALAS

-521 GAWVIEAGSYAIFV
+521 GAWVIEAGRYAIFV
-535 GDSSEES
+535 GSSSEES

-591 RWATMKQAAQQGKRI
+591 TWATMKQAAQQGKRI
-606 AGLGAKL
+606 AGLCGKL
-613 GWTQALGETVWVPG
+613 GWTQALGETVWAPG
-627 EEPVFRNPQDDI
+627 EEPVFRNAQDDL

-678 GTAGETSRALE
+678 GTAGETSRSLE

-703 AGLRLTR
+703 AGLRLSR

-722 STGVEANLENGFFA
+722 STGIEANFENGFFA

-790 APGMNIHRNPLNG
+790 APGMNIQRNPLNG

-810 EDPLLTGKMGA
+810 EDPLLSGKMAA
-821 AITKGVQALPG
+821 AITKGVQTLPG
-832 VGTTI
+832 VGTTV

-850 GVDAIVSERALRE
+850 GVDAVVSERALRE

-882 TSYNEINGVHSANC
+882 TSYNEINGVHSANN
-896 ADLCTEAAR
+896 ADLCTEIAR

-933 TAGNDLIMPGTPSDR
+933 AAGNDLIMPGATSDL
-948 ERLEQAYAEGRLSEA
+948 ENIEQAYAEGRLSEA

-976 LRTNGYED
+976 LRTNGYAD
-984 ATSYYTRFA
+984 ATSYYARFA

>member
-1 MKINEFKRTGTASE
+1 MKINEFTRTGTTSE

-102 ERYELARQAWKKQIL
+102 ERYELARQAWKRQIL
-117 DECGGSTDG
+117 DECGGTTDG

-168 CDRHLAQG
+168 SDRYLAKG

-186 DLRVLTTLVEKIVIV
+186 DIRVLATLVEKIVIV
-201 INAGAPVD
+201 INAGAPID
-209 LTLLEAMPEVKAI
+209 LTVLEAMPEVKAI

-260 YPGAMDFSDVRAQ
+260 YPGAMEFSDVRAQ
-273 LAEGNVSGAASS
+273 LDE
-285 CADRAVTG
+285 D
-293 EAASAGN
+293 N
-300 AADGAQVAGT
+300 AYG
-310 DGEAA
+310 
-315 VPVAGASQ
+315 
-323 GAKAAETIDRDAL
+323 AAETIDRDAL

-355 FGVEP
+355 FGVTP
-360 RYHFGHGLSYTSFAV
+360 RYHFGHGLSYTSFV
-375 TAEAPRAAAD
+375 LTAEAPRAAAD

-410 ACPQPAAI
+410 ACPQPAVI

-424 KTATSGEKTERLA
+424 KAAASGEPAETLT
-437 EDAGDGVKASVS
+437 EDAGDGGAGVKAS
-449 GKPAETLVGDA
+449 
-460 GDGDAGAEASAQGAK
+460 AQAK
-475 VEAKEFKR
+475 VEAKEYKR

-498 ESMTLHVDGRALAS
+498 ETMTLHVDGRALAS

-521 GAWVIEAGSYAIFV
+521 GAWVIEAGRYAIFV
-535 GDSSEES
+535 GSSSEES

-591 RWATMKQAAQQGKRI
+591 TWATMKQAAQQGKRI
-606 AGLGAKL
+606 AGLCGKL
-613 GWTQALGETVWVPG
+613 GWTQALGETVWAPG
-627 EEPVFRNPQDDI
+627 EEPVFRNAQDDL

-678 GTAGETSRALE
+678 GTAGETSRSLE

-703 AGLRLTR
+703 AGLRLSR

-722 STGVEANLENGFFA
+722 STGIEANFENGFFA

-790 APGMNIHRNPLNG
+790 APGMNIQRNPLNG

-810 EDPLLTGKMGA
+810 EDPLLSGKMAA
-821 AITKGVQALPG
+821 AITKGVQTLPG
-832 VGTTI
+832 VGTTV

-850 GVDAIVSERALRE
+850 GVDAVVSERALRE

-882 TSYNEINGVHSANC
+882 TSYNEINGVHSANN
-896 ADLCTEAAR
+896 ADLCTEIAR

-933 TAGNDLIMPGTPSDR
+933 AAGNDLIMPGATSDL
-948 ERLEQAYAEGRLSEA
+948 ENIEQAYAEGRLNEA

-976 LRTNGYED
+976 LRTNGYAD
-984 ATSYYTRFA
+984 ATSYYARFA

>member
-1 MKINEFKRTGTASE
+1 MKINEFKRTGTTSE

-95 DWIEDYE
+95 SWIEDYE

-117 DECGGSTDG
+117 DECGGTTDG

-168 CDRHLAQG
+168 SDRHLAQG

-186 DLRVLTTLVEKIVIV
+186 DLRVLATLVEQIVIV

-209 LTLLEAMPEVKAI
+209 LTVLEAMPEVKAI

-233 NACARILLGFVN
+233 NACARILLGFVT
-245 PSAKLTATWAKRYMD
+245 PSAKLTATWAKNYMD
-260 YPGAMDFSDVRAQ
+260 YPGAMEFSDVRAQ
-273 LAEGNVSGAASS
+273 LAEG
-285 CADRAVTG
+285 
-293 EAASAGN
+293 
-300 AADGAQVAGT
+300 
-310 DGEAA
+310 
-315 VPVAGASQ
+315 
-323 GAKAAETIDRDAL
+323 IDRDAL
-336 LARSRY
+336 LARSRF
-342 EEGIYVGYRYFDS
+342 EEGFFVGYRYFDS
-355 FGVEP
+355 FGVAP
-360 RYHFGHGLSYTSFAV
+360 RYHFGHGLSYTSFAI

-400 AGKEVVQVYA
+400 AGKDVVQVYA

-418 SGEDGV
+418 SG
-424 KTATSGEKTERLA
+424 A
-437 EDAGDGVKASVS
+437 DGVKAAASDE
-449 GKPAETLVGDA
+449 KAETLAEAA
-460 GDGDAGAEASAQGAK
+460 GDGGAGAEASAQGAK

-483 LVAFR
+483 LVAFW

-498 ESMTLHVDGRALAS
+498 EAMTLHVDGRALAS

-521 GAWVIEAGSYAIFV
+521 GAWVVEAGRYAIFV

-591 RWATMKQAAQQGKRI
+591 TWATMKQAAQQGKRI
-606 AGLGAKL
+606 AGLSGKL
-613 GWTQALGETVWVPG
+613 GWTQALGETVWAPG
-627 EEPVFRNPQDDI
+627 EEPVFRNAQDDI

-678 GTAGETSRALE
+678 GTAGETSRSLE

-710 SYLVERATGEKL
+710 SYLVERATGEAL
-722 STGVEANLENGFFA
+722 SVGIDANLENGFFA
-736 SEPAEPEKY
+736 SEPSEPEKY

-810 EDPLLTGKMGA
+810 EDPLLSGKMAA

-832 VGTTI
+832 VGTTV
-837 KHFACNNQENNRM
+837 KHYACNNQENNRM
-850 GVDAIVSERALRE
+850 GVDAILSERALRE

-882 TSYNEINGVHSANC
+882 TSYNEINGVHSANNV
-896 ADLCTEAAR
+896 DLCTEVAR

-913 IMTDWATTLDF
+913 IMTDWATTLAY

-933 TAGNDLIMPGTPSDR
+933 AAGNDLIMPGAASDL
-948 ERLEQAYAEGRLSEA
+948 ENIEQAYTEGRLSEA
-963 DIRSCAERVLNIV
+963 DIRICAERVLNIV

-984 ATSYYTRFA
+984 ATSYYARFA

>member
-1 MKINEFKRTGTASE
+1 MKINEFKRTGTTSE

-117 DECGGSTDG
+117 DECGGSADG

-168 CDRHLAQG
+168 SDRHLAQG

-186 DLRVLTTLVEKIVIV
+186 DLRVLATLVGKIVIV

-209 LTLLEAMPEVKAI
+209 LTVLEAMPEVKAI

-260 YPGAMDFSDVRAQ
+260 YPGAMEFSDVRAQ
-273 LAEGNVSGAASS
+273 LAEANVSGAASS
-285 CADRAVTG
+285 CAGSAVPG
-293 EAASAGN
+293 DIASVGN
-300 AADGAQVAGT
+300 ADDGS
-310 DGEAA
+310 A
-315 VPVAGASQ
+315 VDGASQ
-323 GAKAAETIDRDAL
+323 GAKAAAEKIDRDAL

-360 RYHFGHGLSYTSFAV
+360 RYHFGHGLSYTSFAI
-375 TAEAPRAAAD
+375 TAEVPRAAAD
-385 GLYIPVTVENTGNPY
+385 GLYIPVTVENSGNPY

-410 ACPQPAAI
+410 ACPQPEAI
-418 SGEDGV
+418 SGAAGAKAV
-424 KTATSGEKTERLA
+424 ATDET
-437 EDAGDGVKASVS
+437 
-449 GKPAETLVGDA
+449 AETLAEATVDGGA
-460 GDGDAGAEASAQGAK
+460 GVKASAQGAK
-475 VEAKEFKR
+475 VEAKEYKR
-483 LVAFR
+483 LVAFQ

-498 ESMTLHVDGRALAS
+498 ETMTLHVDGRALAS

-521 GAWVIEAGSYAIFV
+521 GAWVIEAGRYAIFV

-566 VKDADFHECAA
+566 VKDADFRECAA

-591 RWATMKQAAQQGKRI
+591 RWATMKQAAQQGKQI
-606 AGLGAKL
+606 AGLNAKL
-613 GWTQALGETVWVPG
+613 GWTQALGETVWAPG
-627 EEPVFRNPQDDI
+627 EEPVFRNAQDDI

-710 SYLVERATGEKL
+710 SYLVERATGEAL
-722 STGVEANLENGFFA
+722 SVGIDANLENGFFA
-736 SEPAEPEKY
+736 SEPTEPEKY

-821 AITKGVQALPG
+821 AITKGVQTLPG

-882 TSYNEINGVHSANC
+882 TSYNEINGVHSANN
-896 ADLCTEAAR
+896 ADICTEAAR

-913 IMTDWATTLDF
+913 IMTDWATTLAY
-924 GGADAAGCV
+924 GGADAAGCI

-948 ERLEQAYAEGRLSEA
+948 ERLEQAYAGGQLSEA
-963 DIRSCAERVLNIV
+963 NIRSCAERVLNIV

-984 ATSYYTRFA
+984 ATSYYARFA

>member
-1 MKINEFKRTGTASE
+1 MKINEFTRTGTTSE

-37 LLKNDGV
+37 LLKNNGV

-95 DWIEDYE
+95 GWIEDYE

-168 CDRHLAQG
+168 SDRHLAQG

-186 DLRVLTTLVEKIVIV
+186 DLRVLATLVEKIVIV
-201 INAGAPVD
+201 INAGAPID
-209 LTLLEAMPEVKAI
+209 LTVLEAMPEVKAI

-245 PSAKLTATWAKRYMD
+245 PSAKLTATWAKHYMD
-260 YPGAMDFSDVRAQ
+260 YPGAMEFSDVRAQ
-273 LAEGNVSGAASS
+273 LDEDNVF
-285 CADRAVTG
+285 
-293 EAASAGN
+293 
-300 AADGAQVAGT
+300 
-310 DGEAA
+310 
-315 VPVAGASQ
+315 
-323 GAKAAETIDRDAL
+323 DRDAL

-355 FGVEP
+355 FGVTP
-360 RYHFGHGLSYTSFAV
+360 RYHFGHGLSYTSFV
-375 TAEAPRAAAD
+375 LTAEAPRAAAD

-418 SGEDGV
+418 SG
-424 KTATSGEKTERLA
+424 T
-437 EDAGDGVKASVS
+437 DGVKAAAS
-449 GKPAETLVGDA
+449 GEMAETLTEDA
-460 GDGDAGAEASAQGAK
+460 GNGGAGVKASAQAK

-521 GAWVIEAGSYAIFV
+521 GAWVIEAGHYAIFV
-535 GDSSEES
+535 GSSSEKS
-542 RLQLAGVVEVAEEK
+542 RLQLAGVVEVAAEK

-566 VKDADFHECAA
+566 VKDADFHECAV

-591 RWATMKQAAQQGKRI
+591 TWATMKQAAQQGKRI
-606 AGLGAKL
+606 AGLCGKL
-613 GWTQALGETVWVPG
+613 GWTQALGETVWAPG
-627 EEPVFRNPQDDI
+627 EEPVFRNAQDDL

-678 GTAGETSRALE
+678 GTAGETSRSLE

-703 AGLRLTR
+703 AGLRLSR

-722 STGVEANLENGFFA
+722 STGIEANLENGFFA

-810 EDPLLTGKMGA
+810 EDPLLSGKMAA

-832 VGTTI
+832 VGTTV
-837 KHFACNNQENNRM
+837 KHYACNNQENNRM
-850 GVDAIVSERALRE
+850 GVDAVVSERALRE

-882 TSYNEINGVHSANC
+882 TSYNEINGVHSANN
-896 ADLCTEAAR
+896 ADLCTEIAR

-933 TAGNDLIMPGTPSDR
+933 AAGNDLIMPGATSDR
-948 ERLEQAYAEGRLSEA
+948 ENIEQAYAEGRLSEA
-963 DIRSCAERVLNIV
+963 DIRSCAERVLSIV
-976 LRTNGYED
+976 LRTNGYAD
-984 ATSYYTRFA
+984 ATSYYARFA

>member
-1 MKINEFKRTGTASE
+1 MKINEFTRTGTTSE

-168 CDRHLAQG
+168 SDRHLAKG

-186 DLRVLTTLVEKIVIV
+186 DIRVLATLVEKIVIV
-201 INAGAPVD
+201 INAGAPID
-209 LTLLEAMPEVKAI
+209 LTVLEAMPEVKAI

-260 YPGAMDFSDVRAQ
+260 YPGAMEFSDVRAQ
-273 LAEGNVSGAASS
+273 LNE
-285 CADRAVTG
+285 D
-293 EAASAGN
+293 N
-300 AADGAQVAGT
+300 AYG
-310 DGEAA
+310 
-315 VPVAGASQ
+315 
-323 GAKAAETIDRDAL
+323 AAETIDRDAL

-355 FGVEP
+355 FGVTP
-360 RYHFGHGLSYTSFAV
+360 RYHFGHGLSYTSFV
-375 TAEAPRAAAD
+375 LTAEAPRAAAD

-410 ACPQPAAI
+410 ACPQPAVI

-424 KTATSGEKTERLA
+424 KAAASGEPAETLT
-437 EDAGDGVKASVS
+437 EDAGDGGAGVKAS
-449 GKPAETLVGDA
+449 
-460 GDGDAGAEASAQGAK
+460 AQAK
-475 VEAKEFKR
+475 VEAKEYKR

-498 ESMTLHVDGRALAS
+498 ETMTLHVDGRALAS

-521 GAWVIEAGSYAIFV
+521 GAWVIEAGRYAIFV
-535 GDSSEES
+535 GSSSEES

-591 RWATMKQAAQQGKRI
+591 TWATMKQAAQQGKRI
-606 AGLGAKL
+606 AGLCGKL
-613 GWTQALGETVWVPG
+613 GWTQALGETVWAPG
-627 EEPVFRNPQDDI
+627 EEPVFRNAQDDL

-678 GTAGETSRALE
+678 GTAGETSRSLE

-703 AGLRLTR
+703 AGLRLSR

-722 STGVEANLENGFFA
+722 STGIEANFENGFFA

-790 APGMNIHRNPLNG
+790 APGMNIQRNPLNG

-810 EDPLLTGKMGA
+810 EDPLLSGKMAA
-821 AITKGVQALPG
+821 AITKGVQTLPG
-832 VGTTI
+832 VGTTV

-850 GVDAIVSERALRE
+850 GVDAVVSERALRE

-882 TSYNEINGVHSANC
+882 TSYNEINGVHSANN
-896 ADLCTEAAR
+896 ADLCTEIAR

-933 TAGNDLIMPGTPSDR
+933 AAGNDLIMPGATSDL
-948 ERLEQAYAEGRLSEA
+948 ENIEQAYAEGRLSEA

-976 LRTNGYED
+976 LRTNGYAD
-984 ATSYYTRFA
+984 ATSYYARFA

>member
-1 MKINEFKRTGTASE
+1 MKINEFKRTGTTSE

-95 DWIEDYE
+95 SWIEDYE

-117 DECGGSTDG
+117 DECGGTTDG

-168 CDRHLAQG
+168 SDRHLAQG

-186 DLRVLTTLVEKIVIV
+186 DLRVLATLVEQIVIV

-209 LTLLEAMPEVKAI
+209 LTVLEAMPEVKAI

-233 NACARILLGFVN
+233 NACARILLGFVT
-245 PSAKLTATWAKRYMD
+245 PSAKLTATWAKNYMD
-260 YPGAMDFSDVRAQ
+260 YPGAMEFSDVRAQ
-273 LAEGNVSGAASS
+273 LAEG
-285 CADRAVTG
+285 
-293 EAASAGN
+293 
-300 AADGAQVAGT
+300 
-310 DGEAA
+310 
-315 VPVAGASQ
+315 
-323 GAKAAETIDRDAL
+323 IDRDAL

-355 FGVEP
+355 FGVAP
-360 RYHFGHGLSYTSFAV
+360 RYHFGHGLSYTSFAI

-400 AGKEVVQVYA
+400 AGKDVVQVYA

-418 SGEDGV
+418 SG
-424 KTATSGEKTERLA
+424 A
-437 EDAGDGVKASVS
+437 DGVKAAASDE
-449 GKPAETLVGDA
+449 KAETLAEAA
-460 GDGDAGAEASAQGAK
+460 GDGGAGAEASAQGAK

-483 LVAFR
+483 LVAFW

-498 ESMTLHVDGRALAS
+498 EAMTLHVDGRALAS

-521 GAWVIEAGSYAIFV
+521 GAWVVEAGRYAIFV

-591 RWATMKQAAQQGKRI
+591 TWATMKQAAQQGKRI
-606 AGLGAKL
+606 AGLSGKL
-613 GWTQALGETVWVPG
+613 GWTQALGETVWAPG
-627 EEPVFRNPQDDI
+627 EDPVFRNAQDDI

-678 GTAGETSRALE
+678 GTAGETSRSLE

-710 SYLVERATGEKL
+710 SYLVERATGEAL
-722 STGVEANLENGFFA
+722 SVGIDANLENGFFA
-736 SEPAEPEKY
+736 SEPSEPEKY

-810 EDPLLTGKMGA
+810 EDPLLSGKMAA

-832 VGTTI
+832 VGTTV
-837 KHFACNNQENNRM
+837 KHYACNNQENNRM
-850 GVDAIVSERALRE
+850 GVDAILSERALRE

-882 TSYNEINGVHSANC
+882 TSYNEINGVHSANNV
-896 ADLCTEAAR
+896 DLCTEVAR

-913 IMTDWATTLDF
+913 IMTDWATTLAY

-933 TAGNDLIMPGTPSDR
+933 AAGNDLIMPGAASDL
-948 ERLEQAYAEGRLSEA
+948 ENIEQAYTEGRLSEA
-963 DIRSCAERVLNIV
+963 DIRICAERVLNIV

-984 ATSYYTRFA
+984 ATSYYARFA

>member
-1 MKINEFKRTGTASE
+1 MKINEFTRTGATSE

-95 DWIEDYE
+95 GWIEDYE

-168 CDRHLAQG
+168 SDRHLAQG

-186 DLRVLTTLVEKIVIV
+186 DLRVLATLVEKIVIV
-201 INAGAPVD
+201 INAGAPID
-209 LTLLEAMPEVKAI
+209 LTVLEAMPEVKAI

-245 PSAKLTATWAKRYMD
+245 PSAKLTATWAKHYMD
-260 YPGAMDFSDVRAQ
+260 YPGAMEFSDVRAQ
-273 LAEGNVSGAASS
+273 LDEDNVF
-285 CADRAVTG
+285 
-293 EAASAGN
+293 
-300 AADGAQVAGT
+300 
-310 DGEAA
+310 
-315 VPVAGASQ
+315 
-323 GAKAAETIDRDAL
+323 DRDAL

-355 FGVEP
+355 FGVTP
-360 RYHFGHGLSYTSFAV
+360 RYHFGHGLSYTSFV
-375 TAEAPRAAAD
+375 LTAEAPRAAAD

-418 SGEDGV
+418 SG
-424 KTATSGEKTERLA
+424 T
-437 EDAGDGVKASVS
+437 DGVKAAAS
-449 GKPAETLVGDA
+449 GEMAETLTEDA
-460 GDGDAGAEASAQGAK
+460 GNGGAGVKASAQAK

-535 GDSSEES
+535 GSSSEES
-542 RLQLAGVVEVAEEK
+542 RLQLAGVVEVAAEK

-566 VKDADFHECAA
+566 MKDADFHECAV

-591 RWATMKQAAQQGKRI
+591 TWATMKQAAQQGKRI
-606 AGLGAKL
+606 AGLCGKL
-613 GWTQALGETVWVPG
+613 GWTQALGETVWAPG
-627 EEPVFRNPQDDI
+627 EEPVFRNAQDDL

-678 GTAGETSRALE
+678 GTAGETSRSLE

-703 AGLRLTR
+703 AGLRLSR

-722 STGVEANLENGFFA
+722 STGIEANLENGFFA

-810 EDPLLTGKMGA
+810 EDPLLSGKMAA

-832 VGTTI
+832 VGTTV
-837 KHFACNNQENNRM
+837 KHYACNNQENNRM
-850 GVDAIVSERALRE
+850 GVDAVVSERALRE

-882 TSYNEINGVHSANC
+882 TSYNEINGVHSANN
-896 ADLCTEAAR
+896 ADLCTEIAR

-933 TAGNDLIMPGTPSDR
+933 AAGNDLIMPGATSDR
-948 ERLEQAYAEGRLSEA
+948 ENIEQAYAEGRLSEA
-963 DIRSCAERVLNIV
+963 DIRSCAERVLSIV
-976 LRTNGYED
+976 LRTNGYAD
-984 ATSYYTRFA
+984 ATSYYARFA

>member
-1 MKINEFKRTGTASE
+1 MKINEFKRTGTTSE

-95 DWIEDYE
+95 SWIEDYE

-117 DECGGSTDG
+117 DECGGTTDG

-168 CDRHLAQG
+168 SDRHLAQG

-186 DLRVLTTLVEKIVIV
+186 DLRVLATLVEQIVIV

-209 LTLLEAMPEVKAI
+209 LTVLEAMPEVKAI

-233 NACARILLGFVN
+233 NACARILLGFVT
-245 PSAKLTATWAKRYMD
+245 PSAKLTATWAKNYMD
-260 YPGAMDFSDVRAQ
+260 YPGAMEFSDVRAQ
-273 LAEGNVSGAASS
+273 LAES
-285 CADRAVTG
+285 
-293 EAASAGN
+293 
-300 AADGAQVAGT
+300 
-310 DGEAA
+310 
-315 VPVAGASQ
+315 
-323 GAKAAETIDRDAL
+323 IDRDAL

-355 FGVEP
+355 FGVAP
-360 RYHFGHGLSYTSFAV
+360 RYHFGHGLSYTSFAI

-400 AGKEVVQVYA
+400 AGKDVVQVHA

-418 SGEDGV
+418 SG
-424 KTATSGEKTERLA
+424 A
-437 EDAGDGVKASVS
+437 DGVKAAASDE
-449 GKPAETLVGDA
+449 KAETLAEAA
-460 GDGDAGAEASAQGAK
+460 GDGGAGAEASAQGAK

-498 ESMTLHVDGRALAS
+498 EAMTLHVDGRALAS

-521 GAWVIEAGSYAIFV
+521 GAWVVEAGRYAIFV

-591 RWATMKQAAQQGKRI
+591 TWATMKQAAQQGKRI
-606 AGLGAKL
+606 AGLSGRL
-613 GWTQALGETVWVPG
+613 GWTQALGETVWAPG
-627 EEPVFRNPQDDI
+627 EEPVFRNAQDDI

-678 GTAGETSRALE
+678 GTAGETSRSLE

-710 SYLVERATGEKL
+710 SYLVERATGEAL
-722 STGVEANLENGFFA
+722 SVGIDANLENGFFA
-736 SEPAEPEKY
+736 SEPSEPEKY

-810 EDPLLTGKMGA
+810 EDPLLSGKMAA

-832 VGTTI
+832 VGTTV
-837 KHFACNNQENNRM
+837 KHYACNNQENNRM
-850 GVDAIVSERALRE
+850 GVDAILSERALRE

-882 TSYNEINGVHSANC
+882 TSYNEINGVHSANNV
-896 ADLCTEAAR
+896 DLCTEVAR

-913 IMTDWATTLDF
+913 IMTDWATTLAY

-933 TAGNDLIMPGTPSDR
+933 AAGNDLIMPGAASDL
-948 ERLEQAYAEGRLSEA
+948 ENIEQAYTEGRLSEA
-963 DIRSCAERVLNIV
+963 DIRICAERVLNIV

-984 ATSYYTRFA
+984 ATSYYARFA

>member
-1 MKINEFKRTGTASE
+1 MKINEFTRTGTTSE

-102 ERYELARQAWKKQIL
+102 ERYELARQTWKKQIL

-168 CDRHLAQG
+168 CDRHLAKG

-186 DLRVLTTLVEKIVIV
+186 DLRVLATLVEKIVIV
-201 INAGAPVD
+201 INAGAPID
-209 LTLLEAMPEVKAI
+209 LTVLEAMPEVKAI

-245 PSAKLTATWAKRYMD
+245 PSAKLTATWAKHYMD
-260 YPGAMDFSDVRAQ
+260 YPGAMEFSDVRAQ
-273 LAEGNVSGAASS
+273 LDE
-285 CADRAVTG
+285 D
-293 EAASAGN
+293 N
-300 AADGAQVAGT
+300 AYG
-310 DGEAA
+310 
-315 VPVAGASQ
+315 
-323 GAKAAETIDRDAL
+323 AAETIDRDAL

-355 FGVEP
+355 FGVTP
-360 RYHFGHGLSYTSFAV
+360 RYHFGHGLSYTSFV
-375 TAEAPRAAAD
+375 LTAEAPRAAAD

-418 SGEDGV
+418 SG
-424 KTATSGEKTERLA
+424 A
-437 EDAGDGVKASVS
+437 DGVKAAAS
-449 GKPAETLVGDA
+449 GKTAETLAGDA
-460 GDGDAGAEASAQGAK
+460 GNGGASVEASAQAK
-475 VEAKEFKR
+475 VEAKEYKR

-521 GAWVIEAGSYAIFV
+521 GAWVIEAGHYAIFV
-535 GDSSEES
+535 GSSSEES
-542 RLQLAGVVEVAEEK
+542 RLQLAGVVEVAAEK
-556 VLEIVPHICP
+556 VLEIVPYICP

-591 RWATMKQAAQQGKRI
+591 TWATMKQAAQQGKRI
-606 AGLGAKL
+606 AGLCGKL
-613 GWTQALGETVWVPG
+613 GWTQALGETVWAPG
-627 EEPVFRNPQDDI
+627 EEPVFRNAQDDL

-678 GTAGETSRALE
+678 GTAGETSRSLE

-703 AGLRLTR
+703 AGLRLSR

-722 STGVEANLENGFFA
+722 STGIEANFENGFFA

-790 APGMNIHRNPLNG
+790 APGMNIQRNPLNG

-810 EDPLLTGKMGA
+810 EDPLLSGKMAA
-821 AITKGVQALPG
+821 AITKGVQTLPG
-832 VGTTI
+832 VGTTV

-850 GVDAIVSERALRE
+850 GVDAVVSERALRE

-882 TSYNEINGVHSANC
+882 TSYNEINGVHSANN
-896 ADLCTEAAR
+896 ADLCTEIAR

-933 TAGNDLIMPGTPSDR
+933 AAGNDLIMPGATSDL
-948 ERLEQAYAEGRLSEA
+948 ENIEQAYAEGRLSEA

-976 LRTNGYED
+976 LRTNGYAD
-984 ATSYYTRFA
+984 ATSYYARFA

>member
-1 MKINEFKRTGTASE
+1 MKINEFTRTGTTSE

-168 CDRHLAQG
+168 SDRYLAKG

-186 DLRVLTTLVEKIVIV
+186 DLRVLATLVEKIVIV
-201 INAGAPVD
+201 INAGAPID
-209 LTLLEAMPEVKAI
+209 LTVLEAMPEVKAI

-260 YPGAMDFSDVRAQ
+260 YPGAMEFSDVRAQ
-273 LAEGNVSGAASS
+273 LDE
-285 CADRAVTG
+285 D
-293 EAASAGN
+293 N
-300 AADGAQVAGT
+300 AYG
-310 DGEAA
+310 
-315 VPVAGASQ
+315 
-323 GAKAAETIDRDAL
+323 AAETIDRDAL

-355 FGVEP
+355 FGVAP
-360 RYHFGHGLSYTSFAV
+360 RYHFGHGLSYTSFV
-375 TAEAPRAAAD
+375 LTAEAPRAAAD

-424 KTATSGEKTERLA
+424 KVAASGET
-437 EDAGDGVKASVS
+437 
-449 GKPAETLVGDA
+449 AETLAGDA
-460 GDGDAGAEASAQGAK
+460 GNGGAGVEASAQAE

-498 ESMTLHVDGRALAS
+498 ETMTLHVDGRALAS

-521 GAWVIEAGSYAIFV
+521 GAWVIEAGRYAIFV
-535 GDSSEES
+535 GSSSEES

-591 RWATMKQAAQQGKRI
+591 TWATMKQAAQQGKRI
-606 AGLGAKL
+606 AGLCGKL
-613 GWTQALGETVWVPG
+613 GWTQALGETVWAPG
-627 EEPVFRNPQDDI
+627 EEPVFRNAQDDL

-678 GTAGETSRALE
+678 GTAGETSRSLE

-703 AGLRLTR
+703 AGLRLSR

-722 STGVEANLENGFFA
+722 STGIEANFENGFFA

-790 APGMNIHRNPLNG
+790 APGMNIQRNPLNG

-810 EDPLLTGKMGA
+810 EDPLLSGKMAA
-821 AITKGVQALPG
+821 AITKGVQTLPG
-832 VGTTI
+832 VGTTV

-850 GVDAIVSERALRE
+850 GVDAVVSERALRE

-872 IKESQPMCIM
+872 IKESQPMCVM
-882 TSYNEINGVHSANC
+882 TSYNEINGVHSANN
-896 ADLCTEAAR
+896 ADLCTEIAR

-933 TAGNDLIMPGTPSDR
+933 AAGNDLIMPGATSDL
-948 ERLEQAYAEGRLSEA
+948 ENIEQAYAEGRISEA

-976 LRTNGYED
+976 LRTNGYAD
-984 ATSYYTRFA
+984 ATSYYARFA

>member
-1 MKINEFKRTGTASE
+1 MKINEFTRTGTTSE

-102 ERYELARQAWKKQIL
+102 ERYELARQAWKRQIL
-117 DECGGSTDG
+117 DECGGTTDG

-168 CDRHLAQG
+168 SDRHLAKG

-186 DLRVLTTLVEKIVIV
+186 DIRVLATLVEKIVIV
-201 INAGAPVD
+201 INAGAPID
-209 LTLLEAMPEVKAI
+209 LTVLEAMPEVKAI

-260 YPGAMDFSDVRAQ
+260 YPGAMEFSDVRAQ
-273 LAEGNVSGAASS
+273 LDE
-285 CADRAVTG
+285 D
-293 EAASAGN
+293 N
-300 AADGAQVAGT
+300 AYG
-310 DGEAA
+310 
-315 VPVAGASQ
+315 
-323 GAKAAETIDRDAL
+323 AAETIDRDAL

-355 FGVEP
+355 FGVTP
-360 RYHFGHGLSYTSFAV
+360 RYHFGHGLSYTSFV
-375 TAEAPRAAAD
+375 LTAEAPRAAAD

-410 ACPQPAAI
+410 ACPQPAVI

-424 KTATSGEKTERLA
+424 KAAASGEPAETLT
-437 EDAGDGVKASVS
+437 EDAGDG
-449 GKPAETLVGDA
+449 GA
-460 GDGDAGAEASAQGAK
+460 GVEASAQAQ
-475 VEAKEFKR
+475 VEAKEYKR

-498 ESMTLHVDGRALAS
+498 ETMTLHVDGRALAS

-521 GAWVIEAGSYAIFV
+521 GAWVIEAGRYAIFV
-535 GDSSEES
+535 GSSSEES

-591 RWATMKQAAQQGKRI
+591 TWATMKQAAQQGKRI
-606 AGLGAKL
+606 AGLCGKL
-613 GWTQALGETVWVPG
+613 GWTQALGETVWAPG
-627 EEPVFRNPQDDI
+627 EEPVFRNAQDDL

-678 GTAGETSRALE
+678 GTAGETSRSLE

-703 AGLRLTR
+703 AGLRLSR

-722 STGVEANLENGFFA
+722 STGIEANFENGFFA

-790 APGMNIHRNPLNG
+790 APGMNIQRNPLNG

-810 EDPLLTGKMGA
+810 EDPLLSGKMAA
-821 AITKGVQALPG
+821 AITKGVQTLPG
-832 VGTTI
+832 VGTTV

-850 GVDAIVSERALRE
+850 GVDAVVSERALRE

-882 TSYNEINGVHSANC
+882 TSYNEINGVHSANN
-896 ADLCTEAAR
+896 ADLCTEIAR

-933 TAGNDLIMPGTPSDR
+933 AAGNDLIMPGATSDL
-948 ERLEQAYAEGRLSEA
+948 ENIEQAYAEGRLSEA

-976 LRTNGYED
+976 LRTNGYAD
-984 ATSYYTRFA
+984 ATSYYARFA

>member
-1 MKINEFKRTGTASE
+1 MKINEFTRTGATSE

-95 DWIEDYE
+95 GWIEDYE

-168 CDRHLAQG
+168 SDRHLAQG

-186 DLRVLTTLVEKIVIV
+186 DLRVLATLVEKIVIV
-201 INAGAPVD
+201 INAGAPID
-209 LTLLEAMPEVKAI
+209 LTVFEAMPEVKAI

-245 PSAKLTATWAKRYMD
+245 PSAKLTATWAKHYMD
-260 YPGAMDFSDVRAQ
+260 YPGAMEFSDVRAQ
-273 LAEGNVSGAASS
+273 LDEDNVF
-285 CADRAVTG
+285 
-293 EAASAGN
+293 
-300 AADGAQVAGT
+300 
-310 DGEAA
+310 
-315 VPVAGASQ
+315 
-323 GAKAAETIDRDAL
+323 DRDAL

-355 FGVEP
+355 FGVTP
-360 RYHFGHGLSYTSFAV
+360 RYHFGHGLSYTSFV
-375 TAEAPRAAAD
+375 LTAEAPRAAAD

-418 SGEDGV
+418 SG
-424 KTATSGEKTERLA
+424 T
-437 EDAGDGVKASVS
+437 DGVKAAAS
-449 GKPAETLVGDA
+449 GEMAETLTEDA
-460 GDGDAGAEASAQGAK
+460 GNGGAGVKASAQAK

-535 GDSSEES
+535 GSSSEES
-542 RLQLAGVVEVAEEK
+542 RLQLAGVVEVAAEK

-566 VKDADFHECAA
+566 VKDADFHECAV

-591 RWATMKQAAQQGKRI
+591 TWATMKQAAQQGKRI
-606 AGLGAKL
+606 AGLCGKL
-613 GWTQALGETVWVPG
+613 GWTQALGETVWAPG
-627 EEPVFRNPQDDI
+627 EEPVFRNAQDDL

-678 GTAGETSRALE
+678 GTAGETSRSLE

-703 AGLRLTR
+703 AGLRLSR

-722 STGVEANLENGFFA
+722 STGIEANLENGFFA

-810 EDPLLTGKMGA
+810 EDPLLSGKMAA

-832 VGTTI
+832 VGTTV
-837 KHFACNNQENNRM
+837 KHYACNNQENNRM
-850 GVDAIVSERALRE
+850 GVDAVVSERALRE

-882 TSYNEINGVHSANC
+882 TSYNEINGVHSANN
-896 ADLCTEAAR
+896 ADLCTEIAR

-933 TAGNDLIMPGTPSDR
+933 AAGNDLIMPGATSDR
-948 ERLEQAYAEGRLSEA
+948 ENIEQAYAEGRLSEA
-963 DIRSCAERVLNIV
+963 DIRSCAERVLSIV
-976 LRTNGYED
+976 LRTNGYAD
-984 ATSYYTRFA
+984 ATSYYARFA

>member
-1 MKINEFKRTGTASE
+1 MKINEFKRTGTTSE

-140 PEGRPIEDT
+140 PEGRPIKDT

-168 CDRHLAQG
+168 SDRHLAQG

-186 DLRVLTTLVEKIVIV
+186 DLRVLATLVEKIVIV

-209 LTLLEAMPEVKAI
+209 LTVLEAMPEVKAI

-273 LAEGNVSGAASS
+273 LDE
-285 CADRAVTG
+285 
-293 EAASAGN
+293 GN
-300 AADGAQVAGT
+300 AADGAAVAGT
-310 DGEAA
+310 D
-315 VPVAGASQ
+315 GASQ
-323 GAKAAETIDRDAL
+323 GAKAAAEKIDRDAL

-360 RYHFGHGLSYTSFAV
+360 RYHFGHGLSYTSFSI

-418 SGEDGV
+418 SG
-424 KTATSGEKTERLA
+424 A
-437 EDAGDGVKASVS
+437 EGVKAAVS
-449 GKPAETLVGDA
+449 GEQAETLAEGA
-460 GDGDAGAEASAQGAK
+460 GEGGTGAEVSAQAK

-498 ESMTLHVDGRALAS
+498 ETMTLHVDGRALAS
-512 FRTDYDAAH
+512 FCTDYDAAH
-521 GAWVIEAGSYAIFV
+521 GAWVIEAGRYAIFV

-591 RWATMKQAAQQGKRI
+591 TWATMKQAAQQGKRI
-606 AGLGAKL
+606 AGLSGKL
-613 GWTQALGETVWVPG
+613 GWTQALGETVWAPG

-710 SYLVERATGEKL
+710 SYLVELATGEAL
-722 STGVEANLENGFFA
+722 SVGIDANLENGFFA

-775 ATGIEMEEFHVAWWL
+775 ATGVEMEEFHVAWWL

-882 TSYNEINGVHSANC
+882 TSYNEINGVHSANN
-896 ADLCTEAAR
+896 ADICTEAAR

-913 IMTDWATTLDF
+913 IMTDWATTLAY
-924 GGADAAGCV
+924 GGADAAGCI

-984 ATSYYTRFA
+984 ATSYYARFA

>member
-1 MKINEFKRTGTASE
+1 MKINEFTRTGTTSE

-168 CDRHLAQG
+168 SDRHLAKG

-186 DLRVLTTLVEKIVIV
+186 DLRVLATLVEKIVIV
-201 INAGAPVD
+201 INAGAPID
-209 LTLLEAMPEVKAI
+209 LTVLEAMPEVKAI

-245 PSAKLTATWAKRYMD
+245 PSAKLTATWAKHYMD
-260 YPGAMDFSDVRAQ
+260 YPGAMEFSDVRAQ
-273 LAEGNVSGAASS
+273 LDEDNVF
-285 CADRAVTG
+285 
-293 EAASAGN
+293 
-300 AADGAQVAGT
+300 
-310 DGEAA
+310 
-315 VPVAGASQ
+315 
-323 GAKAAETIDRDAL
+323 DRDAL

-355 FGVEP
+355 FGVTP
-360 RYHFGHGLSYTSFAV
+360 RYHFGHGLSYTLFV
-375 TAEAPRAAAD
+375 LTAEAPRAAAD

-418 SGEDGV
+418 SGTDGV
-424 KTATSGEKTERLA
+424 KAAASGEIAETLA
-437 EDAGDGVKASVS
+437 EDAGNGGVDV
-449 GKPAETLVGDA
+449 
-460 GDGDAGAEASAQGAK
+460 EASAQ
-475 VEAKEFKR
+475 AKEFKR

-521 GAWVIEAGSYAIFV
+521 GAWVIEAGHYAIFV
-535 GDSSEES
+535 GSSSEES
-542 RLQLAGVVEVAEEK
+542 RLQLAGVVEVAAEK

-613 GWTQALGETVWVPG
+613 GWTQALGETVWAPG
-627 EEPVFRNPQDDI
+627 EEPVFRNAQDDL

-678 GTAGETSRALE
+678 GTAGETSRSLE

-703 AGLRLTR
+703 AGLRLSR

-722 STGVEANLENGFFA
+722 STGIEANLENGFFA

-810 EDPLLTGKMGA
+810 EDPLLSGKMAA

-832 VGTTI
+832 VGTTV
-837 KHFACNNQENNRM
+837 KHYACNNQENNRM
-850 GVDAIVSERALRE
+850 GVDVSVSERALRE

-882 TSYNEINGVHSANC
+882 TSYNEINGVHSANN
-896 ADLCTEAAR
+896 ADLCTEIAR

-933 TAGNDLIMPGTPSDR
+933 AAGNDLIMPGATSDR
-948 ERLEQAYAEGRLSEA
+948 KNIEQAYAEGRLSEA

-976 LRTNGYED
+976 LRTNGYAD
-984 ATSYYTRFA
+984 ATSYYARFA

>member
-1 MKINEFKRTGTASE
+1 MKINEFTRTGTTSE

-168 CDRHLAQG
+168 SDRYLAKG

-186 DLRVLTTLVEKIVIV
+186 DLRVLATLVEKIVIV
-201 INAGAPVD
+201 INAGAPID
-209 LTLLEAMPEVKAI
+209 LTVLEAMPEVKAI

-260 YPGAMDFSDVRAQ
+260 YPGAMEFSDVRAQ
-273 LAEGNVSGAASS
+273 LDE
-285 CADRAVTG
+285 D
-293 EAASAGN
+293 N
-300 AADGAQVAGT
+300 AYG
-310 DGEAA
+310 
-315 VPVAGASQ
+315 
-323 GAKAAETIDRDAL
+323 AAETIDRDAL

-355 FGVEP
+355 FGVAP
-360 RYHFGHGLSYTSFAV
+360 RYHFGHGLSYTSFLL

-424 KTATSGEKTERLA
+424 KAAASGKTAETLA
-437 EDAGDGVKASVS
+437 EDAGNGGAGV
-449 GKPAETLVGDA
+449 
-460 GDGDAGAEASAQGAK
+460 EASAQAE

-498 ESMTLHVDGRALAS
+498 ETMTLHVVGRALAS

-521 GAWVIEAGSYAIFV
+521 GAWVIEAGRYAIFV
-535 GDSSEES
+535 GSSSEES

-591 RWATMKQAAQQGKRI
+591 TWATMKQAAQQGKRI
-606 AGLGAKL
+606 AGLCGKL
-613 GWTQALGETVWVPG
+613 GWTQALGETTWAPG
-627 EEPVFRNPQDDI
+627 EEPVFRNAQDDL

-678 GTAGETSRALE
+678 GTAGETSRSLE

-703 AGLRLTR
+703 AGLRLSR

-722 STGVEANLENGFFA
+722 STGIEANFENGFFA

-790 APGMNIHRNPLNG
+790 APGMNIQRNPLNG

-810 EDPLLTGKMGA
+810 EDPLLSGKMAA
-821 AITKGVQALPG
+821 AITKGVQTLPG
-832 VGTTI
+832 VGTTV

-850 GVDAIVSERALRE
+850 GVDAVVSERALRE

-872 IKESQPMCIM
+872 IKESQPMCVM
-882 TSYNEINGVHSANC
+882 TSYNEINGVHSANN
-896 ADLCTEAAR
+896 ADLCTEIAR

-933 TAGNDLIMPGTPSDR
+933 AAGNDLIMPGATSDL
-948 ERLEQAYAEGRLSEA
+948 ENIEQAYAEGRISEA

-976 LRTNGYED
+976 LRTNGYAD
-984 ATSYYTRFA
+984 ATSYYARFA

>member
-1 MKINEFKRTGTASE
+1 MKINEFKRTGTTSE

-168 CDRHLAQG
+168 SDRHLAQG

-186 DLRVLTTLVEKIVIV
+186 DLRVLATLVEKIVIV

-209 LTLLEAMPEVKAI
+209 LTVLEAMPEVKAI

-245 PSAKLTATWAKRYMD
+245 PSAKLTATWAKNYMD

-273 LAEGNVSGAASS
+273 LAEGNVS
-285 CADRAVTG
+285 
-293 EAASAGN
+293 
-300 AADGAQVAGT
+300 
-310 DGEAA
+310 
-315 VPVAGASQ
+315 
-323 GAKAAETIDRDAL
+323 DRDAL

-360 RYHFGHGLSYTSFAV
+360 RYHFGHGLSYTSFAI

-410 ACPQPAAI
+410 ACPQQ
-418 SGEDGV
+418 
-424 KTATSGEKTERLA
+424 T
-437 EDAGDGVKASVS
+437 
-449 GKPAETLVGDA
+449 
-460 GDGDAGAEASAQGAK
+460 
-475 VEAKEFKR
+475 AKEYKR

-493 APGEQ
+493 APGEK
-498 ESMTLHVDGRALAS
+498 ETMTLHVDGRALAS

-521 GAWVIEAGSYAIFV
+521 GAWVIEAGRYAIFV

-584 KTQAWSD
+584 KTQAWCD
-591 RWATMKQAAQQGKRI
+591 RWATMKQAAQQGKQI
-606 AGLGAKL
+606 AGLSAKL
-613 GWTQALGETVWVPG
+613 GWTQALGETVWAPG

-710 SYLVERATGEKL
+710 SYLVELATGEAL
-722 STGVEANLENGFFA
+722 SVGIDANLENGFFA

-775 ATGIEMEEFHVAWWL
+775 ATGVEMEEFHVAWWL

-810 EDPLLTGKMGA
+810 EDPLLTGRMGA

-850 GVDAIVSERALRE
+850 GVDAVVSERALRE

-882 TSYNEINGVHSANC
+882 TSYNEINGVHSANN
-896 ADLCTEAAR
+896 ADICTEAAR

-913 IMTDWATTLDF
+913 IMTDWATTLAY
-924 GGADAAGCV
+924 GGADAAGCI

-948 ERLEQAYAEGRLSEA
+948 ERLEQAYAGGQLSEA

-984 ATSYYTRFA
+984 AMSYYARFA

>member
-1 MKINEFKRTGTASE
+1 MKINEFTRTGTTSE

-102 ERYELARQAWKKQIL
+102 ERYELARQAWKRQIL
-117 DECGGSTDG
+117 DECGGTTDG

-168 CDRHLAQG
+168 SDRHLAKG

-186 DLRVLTTLVEKIVIV
+186 DIRVLATLVEKIVIV
-201 INAGAPVD
+201 INAGAPID
-209 LTLLEAMPEVKAI
+209 LTVLEAMPEVKAI

-245 PSAKLTATWAKRYMD
+245 PSAKLTATWAKHYMD
-260 YPGAMDFSDVRAQ
+260 YPGAMEFSDVRAQ
-273 LAEGNVSGAASS
+273 LDE
-285 CADRAVTG
+285 D
-293 EAASAGN
+293 N
-300 AADGAQVAGT
+300 AYG
-310 DGEAA
+310 
-315 VPVAGASQ
+315 
-323 GAKAAETIDRDAL
+323 AAETIDRDAL

-355 FGVEP
+355 FGVTP
-360 RYHFGHGLSYTSFAV
+360 RYHFGHGLSYTSFV
-375 TAEAPRAAAD
+375 LTAEAPRAAAD

-410 ACPQPAAI
+410 ACPQPAVI

-424 KTATSGEKTERLA
+424 KAAASGEPAETLA
-437 EDAGDGVKASVS
+437 EDAGNGGAGVKAS
-449 GKPAETLVGDA
+449 
-460 GDGDAGAEASAQGAK
+460 AQAK
-475 VEAKEFKR
+475 VEAKEYKR

-498 ESMTLHVDGRALAS
+498 ETMTLHVDGRALAS

-521 GAWVIEAGSYAIFV
+521 GAWVIEAGRYAIFV
-535 GDSSEES
+535 GSSSEES

-591 RWATMKQAAQQGKRI
+591 TWATMKQAAQQGKRI
-606 AGLGAKL
+606 AGLCGKL
-613 GWTQALGETVWVPG
+613 GWTQALGETVWAPG
-627 EEPVFRNPQDDI
+627 EEPVFRNAQDDL

-678 GTAGETSRALE
+678 GTAGETSRSLE

-703 AGLRLTR
+703 AGLRLSR

-722 STGVEANLENGFFA
+722 STGIEANFENGFFA

-790 APGMNIHRNPLNG
+790 APGMNIQRNPLNG

-810 EDPLLTGKMGA
+810 EDPLLSGKMAA
-821 AITKGVQALPG
+821 AITKGVQTLPG
-832 VGTTI
+832 VGTTV

-850 GVDAIVSERALRE
+850 GVDAVVSERALRE

-882 TSYNEINGVHSANC
+882 TSYNEINGVHSANN
-896 ADLCTEAAR
+896 ADLCTEIAR

-933 TAGNDLIMPGTPSDR
+933 AAGNDLIMPGATSDL
-948 ERLEQAYAEGRLSEA
+948 ENIEQAYAEGRLSEA

-976 LRTNGYED
+976 LRTNGYAD
-984 ATSYYTRFA
+984 ATSYYARFA

>member
-1 MKINEFKRTGTASE
+1 MKINEFKRTGTTSE

-168 CDRHLAQG
+168 SDRHLAQG

-186 DLRVLTTLVEKIVIV
+186 DLRVLATLVEKIVIV

-209 LTLLEAMPEVKAI
+209 LTVLESMPEVKAI

-273 LAEGNVSGAASS
+273 LAEDNVSGVASS
-285 CADRAVTG
+285 CAGSAVPG
-293 EAASAGN
+293 DAASMGN
-300 AADGAQVAGT
+300 VADGAV
-310 DGEAA
+310 
-315 VPVAGASQ
+315 VPADGASQ
-323 GAKAAETIDRDAL
+323 GAKAAAEKIDRDAL

-360 RYHFGHGLSYTSFAV
+360 RYHFGHGLSYTSFAI

-385 GLYIPVTVENTGNPY
+385 GLYIPVTVENSGNPY
-400 AGKEVVQVYA
+400 AGKDVVQVYA

-418 SGEDGV
+418 SG
-424 KTATSGEKTERLA
+424 
-437 EDAGDGVKASVS
+437 DAGAKAAASDET
-449 GKPAETLVGDA
+449 AETLAAAAVNG
-460 GDGDAGAEASAQGAK
+460 GTGAEASAQGTK

-498 ESMTLHVDGRALAS
+498 ETMTLHVDGRALAS

-521 GAWVIEAGSYAIFV
+521 GAWVIEAGRYAIFV

-591 RWATMKQAAQQGKRI
+591 TWATMKQAAQQGKRI
-606 AGLGAKL
+606 AGLSGKL
-613 GWTQALGETVWVPG
+613 GWTQALGETVWAPG

-639 DRMAHAIAS
+639 DRMAHAIAG

-710 SYLVERATGEKL
+710 SYLVEHATGEAL
-722 STGVEANLENGFFA
+722 SVGIDANLENGFFA

-775 ATGIEMEEFHVAWWL
+775 ATGVEMEEFHVAWWL

-882 TSYNEINGVHSANC
+882 TSYNEINGVHSANN
-896 ADLCTEAAR
+896 ADICTEAAR

-913 IMTDWATTLDF
+913 IMTDWATTLAY
-924 GGADAAGCV
+924 GGADAAGCI

-948 ERLEQAYAEGRLSEA
+948 DRLEQAYAGGRLSEA

-984 ATSYYTRFA
+984 ATSYYARFA

>member
-1 MKINEFKRTGTASE
+1 MKINEFTRTGTTSE

-102 ERYELARQAWKKQIL
+102 ERYELARQAWKRQIL
-117 DECGGSTDG
+117 DECGGTTDG

-168 CDRHLAQG
+168 SDRHLAKG

-186 DLRVLTTLVEKIVIV
+186 DLRVLATLVEKIVIV
-201 INAGAPVD
+201 INAGAPID
-209 LTLLEAMPEVKAI
+209 LTVLEAMPEVKAI

-260 YPGAMDFSDVRAQ
+260 YPGAMEFSDVRAQ
-273 LAEGNVSGAASS
+273 LDE
-285 CADRAVTG
+285 D
-293 EAASAGN
+293 N
-300 AADGAQVAGT
+300 AYG
-310 DGEAA
+310 
-315 VPVAGASQ
+315 
-323 GAKAAETIDRDAL
+323 AAETIDRDAL

-355 FGVEP
+355 FGVAP
-360 RYHFGHGLSYTSFAV
+360 RYHFGHGLSYTSFV
-375 TAEAPRAAAD
+375 LTAEAPRAAAD

-424 KTATSGEKTERLA
+424 KAAASGEPAETLA
-437 EDAGDGVKASVS
+437 EDAGDGGAGVKAS
-449 GKPAETLVGDA
+449 
-460 GDGDAGAEASAQGAK
+460 AQAK
-475 VEAKEFKR
+475 VEAKEYKR

-498 ESMTLHVDGRALAS
+498 ETMTLHVDGRALAS

-521 GAWVIEAGSYAIFV
+521 GAWVIEAGRYAIFV
-535 GDSSEES
+535 GSSSEES

-566 VKDADFHECAA
+566 VKDADFHEGAA

-591 RWATMKQAAQQGKRI
+591 TWATMKQAAQQGKRI
-606 AGLGAKL
+606 AGLCGKL
-613 GWTQALGETVWVPG
+613 GWTQALGETVWAPG
-627 EEPVFRNPQDDI
+627 EEPVFRNAQDDL

-678 GTAGETSRALE
+678 GTAGETSRSLE

-703 AGLRLTR
+703 AGLRLSR

-722 STGVEANLENGFFA
+722 STGIEANFENGFFA

-790 APGMNIHRNPLNG
+790 APGMNIQRNPLNG

-810 EDPLLTGKMGA
+810 EDPLLSGKMAA
-821 AITKGVQALPG
+821 AITKGVQTLPG
-832 VGTTI
+832 VGTTV

-850 GVDAIVSERALRE
+850 GVDAVVSERALRE

-882 TSYNEINGVHSANC
+882 TSYNEINGVHSANN
-896 ADLCTEAAR
+896 ADLCTEIAR

-933 TAGNDLIMPGTPSDR
+933 AAGNDLIMPGATSDL
-948 ERLEQAYAEGRLSEA
+948 ENIEQAYAEGRLSEA

-976 LRTNGYED
+976 LRTNGYAD
-984 ATSYYTRFA
+984 ATSYYARFA